1 MAKDVK
7 FNIKLQVDGKDVVV
21 QASTNVKQLANDLGL
36 VHDRV
41 TAADKAFMKWTQS
54 VVAIG
59 AVTNSIQQISDV
71 LNTLTE
77 DSRTFGAAMKA
88 ANTMA
93 GKDAEGFEQLKD
105 QVAELSKTIPMTR
118 DALANGL
125 YQVISN
131 GVPEDNW
138 ISYLEA
144 SSRAAVGGIADVG
157 EVVKV
162 TSTVIKNYG
171 LEWSAA
177 KDIQDKIQL
186 TAKNGVTSFDQLAA
200 ALPSVTG
207 QAAQLGVSFTEMLA
221 VMSTL
226 TGVTGN
232 TSEVAT
238 QLASVLTALTKESS
252 NSQKMAEEMGISFNA
267 ASIKAAG
274 GLRNYLQELDRT
286 VTAYAQKSGQLKESI
301 YSNLFGRAEAL
312 RLVNG
317 LTGEMAAKF
326 DENIAALD
334 NSAGTIDKAFET
346 MSSTGSAT
354 TQMLKNQFAAFTD
367 LIAGIVGG
375 IQPYLNFTSQ
385 MGMTILS
392 VTSLTKAIKGLN
404 IAHTLMIARTKAGG
418 VAMLAFGL
426 RANRAA
432 AFSRV
437 FSAAL
442 KGAAF
447 QATAAKIA
455 IRGLM
460 IATGVTLAL
469 VALTEALSLF
479 NSEADKTD
487 AVTEAMT
494 EAEDAYKSKMAE
506 TQMAVDDDI
515 KKLQEL
521 INAKKDTTD
530 EVRNLNT
537 KYGELLGTYQS
548 GAEWLTT
555 LKNKSD
561 DYCQQLAIE
570 AKTDTIRRKIFE
582 KNADL
587 MVIAEKK
594 RRLEDAGNAKRQ
606 MTVSNNG
613 AESAEITV
621 MTPEYRGV
629 VDEERKL
636 TGELEKL
643 QGQFD
648 LASAAAEKHRQQM
661 QHTKIETQ
669 ETAKEVSYLAMSYS
683 ELETAI
689 EKQKKKIGKYAG
701 ASDKA
706 KADGIDVAAESRKL
720 QQMEARYKQL
730 GKKYHLGSQSDS
742 RKRQIVAD
750 PKTLEQLRTNIEL
763 SKKKLTGQDTDE
775 QRQLQQQIALWQK
788 KADAIDL
795 AQKKAALPASIES
808 QDDAQKTLDYLN
820 TARRLATTKEQI
832 ADIDRQIAAVELKQA
847 EMKRPAD
854 SERIATL
861 QDIDKELNYQRAL
874 RKTAAAENIAQI
886 DATIN
891 RLETLKSYTEHADV
905 ISMDNK
911 ALQTYDQLS
920 IKLSYYRDQLKTAT
934 EEERAQIQ
942 TQIIE
947 LEKLRNKWDATLEAM
962 KKPGPIGTLKTIEDL
977 DNAISYYGQLQKHQ
991 SADEIAATQQVIQAL
1006 ETKKKAMQRPIEL
1019 AGMQKEIDEINA
1031 LSGREFKVKIKGIGF
1046 DALTDKIRE
1055 LKKAL
1060 NDIDNPPTEN
1070 QRKQIEGMIAVYES
1084 WRKKSISSFDT
1095 ARNGWDGIKGIG
1107 NSIQSI
1113 TDALEGNGNAWQ
1125 KTVALIDA
1133 FIGLYDGIQ
1142 AVIGIINLLSAASS
1156 AHAVTKGVEA
1166 GAETT
1171 EATTRE
1177 AATAANIIASTA
1189 QIAANKLETA
1199 SWAELA
1205 AAITFAA
1212 HAYIPFA
1219 GTAIASGMIAAQQA
1233 AIIAAGIPKYEKGAL
1248 AFGPTLGIFGE
1259 YAGASH
1265 NPEVVAPLD
1274 KLRSMI
1280 EPSSG
1285 FSGEVEFVIK
1295 GRRLVGVLNKEDKIN
1310 KRS

>member
-59 AVTNSIQQISDV
+59 AVTNSIQQISGV

-105 QVAELSKTIPMTR
+105 QVAELSKSIPMAR
-118 DALANGL
+118 DELANGL

-138 ISYLEA
+138 IDYLRA

-177 KDIQDKIQL
+177 QDIQDKIQL
-186 TAKNGVTSFDQLAA
+186 TAKNGVTSFEQLAA

-252 NSQKMAEEMGISFNA
+252 KSQKMAEEMGIEFNA

-301 YSNLFGRAEAL
+301 YSKLFGRAEAL

-346 MSSTGSAT
+346 MSSTGAAT
-354 TQMLKNQFAAFTD
+354 TQMLKNQFAAVTD

-375 IQPYLNFTSQ
+375 IQPYLNFTAQ
-385 MGMTILS
+385 LGMTILS

-404 IAHTLMIARTKAGG
+404 IAHALMIARTKAGG

-426 RANRAA
+426 RASRAA

-442 KGAAF
+442 KGVAF
-447 QATAAKIA
+447 QATATKIA

-460 IATGVTLAL
+460 MATGVGVLIAGVTFAVEKLTGAFEDASDAAEDTTEKIDR
-469 VALTEALSLF
+469 VADTAQQAQDAFANKQSEVYSSLMTKYTQLQTAWKALSTAHAKAQWIKDNKKAFEELGLKITNAKDAEDTF
-479 NSEADKTD
+479 VGNTD
-487 AVTEAMT
+487 AVVESFKARAKAAARLAQLTEEYRIQMDLADEIARGDEQYRQENTVQAGEKVRREGEFYPAGHSAEKGMEYVNSGGHWVYT
-494 EAEDAYKSKMAE
+494 DKGAAQHNANIGKNPNMQSSRDALAASQERSKKIEGDIAADAKAATTKVKPTPTKTTNTKGDPNKDKIIEGAKSYADLTHNIGVYKKQLEAADPANKQLITSLRQQIAEAEEAA
-506 TQMAVDDDI
+506 QA
-515 KKLQEL
+515 
-521 INAKKDTTD
+521 AK
-530 EVRNLNT
+530 
-537 KYGELLGTYQS
+537 
-548 GAEWLTT
+548 
-555 LKNKSD
+555 
-561 DYCQQLAIE
+561 
-570 AKTDTIRRKIFE
+570 
-582 KNADL
+582 
-587 MVIAEKK
+587 
-594 RRLEDAGNAKRQ
+594 
-606 MTVSNNG
+606 
-613 AESAEITV
+613 
-621 MTPEYRGV
+621 
-629 VDEERKL
+629 
-636 TGELEKL
+636 
-643 QGQFD
+643 D
-648 LASAAAEKHRQQM
+648 LASGWDLQNPDTLEEIDEAISRQQ
-661 QHTKIETQ
+661 
-669 ETAKEVSYLAMSYS
+669 
-683 ELETAI
+683 
-689 EKQKKKIGKYAG
+689 
-701 ASDKA
+701 
-706 KADGIDVAAESRKL
+706 
-720 QQMEARYKQL
+720 
-730 GKKYHLGSQSDS
+730 
-742 RKRQIVAD
+742 
-750 PKTLEQLRTNIEL
+750 
-763 SKKKLTGQDTDE
+763 
-775 QRQLQQQIALWQK
+775 
-788 KADAIDL
+788 
-795 AQKKAALPASIES
+795 
-808 QDDAQKTLDYLN
+808 
-820 TARRLATTKEQI
+820 
-832 ADIDRQIAAVELKQA
+832 
-847 EMKRPAD
+847 
-854 SERIATL
+854 
-861 QDIDKELNYQRAL
+861 AL
-874 RKTAAAENIAQI
+874 RKKANAENLQGI
-886 DATIN
+886 DAEIK
-891 RLETLKSYTEHADV
+891 RLQGLKAQMERNAKVPTPIEQIHTYEQLDE
-905 ISMDNK
+905 
-911 ALQTYDQLS
+911 ALAIYND
-920 IKLSYYRDQLKTAT
+920 RLKVAT

-947 LEKLRNKWDATLEAM
+947 LEKLRKKWDATLEAM
-962 KKPGPIGTLKTIEDL
+962 KKPGPIGTLKTIEGL
-977 DNAISYYGQLQKHQ
+977 DDAISYYGQLQKHQ

-1006 ETKKKAMQRPIEL
+1006 EAKKKAMQRPIEL

-1031 LSGREFKVKIKGIGF
+1031 LSGREFKVKIKGMGF

-1070 QRKQIEGMIAVYES
+1070 QRKQIEGMIATYEE
-1084 WRKKSISSFDT
+1084 WRRKSISAFDT

-1133 FIGLYDGIQ
+1133 FIGLYEGIQ
-1142 AVIGIINLLSAASS
+1142 AIIGIIDLLSAASA
-1156 AHAVTKGVEA
+1156 AHAATKGVEA

-1171 EATTRE
+1171 EAATRE
-1177 AATAANIIASTA
+1177 AATAANVAASVA

-1205 AAITFAA
+1205 AAMTFAA

-1295 GRRLVGVLNKEDKIN
+1295 GRRLVGVLNKENKIN
-1310 KRS
+1310 KRT

>member
-59 AVTNSIQQISDV
+59 AVTNSIQQISGV

-93 GKDAEGFEQLKD
+93 GKDAEGFAQLKD
-105 QVAELSKTIPMTR
+105 QVAELSKSIPMAR
-118 DALANGL
+118 DELANGL

-138 ISYLEA
+138 IDYLRA

-177 KDIQDKIQL
+177 QDIQDKIQL
-186 TAKNGVTSFDQLAA
+186 TAKNGVTSFEQLAA

-252 NSQKMAEEMGISFNA
+252 KSQKMAEEMGISFNA
-267 ASIKAAG
+267 ASIQAAG

-301 YSNLFGRAEAL
+301 YSKLFGRAEAL

-346 MSSTGSAT
+346 MSSTGAAT
-354 TQMLKNQFAAFTD
+354 TQMLKNQFAAVTD

-375 IQPYLNFTSQ
+375 IQPYLNFTAQ
-385 MGMTILS
+385 LGMTILS

-404 IAHTLMIARTKAGG
+404 IAHALMIARTKAGG

-426 RANRAA
+426 RASRAA
-432 AFSRV
+432 AFARV

-442 KGAAF
+442 KGVAY
-447 QATAAKIA
+447 QATATKIA

-460 IATGVTLAL
+460 MATGVGAL
-469 VALTEALSLF
+469 IAGVTFAVEKLTGAFEDASDAAEDTAEKIDRVADTAQQAQDAFANKQSEVYSSLMTKYAQLQTAWKALSTAHAKAQWIKDNKKAFEELGLKIHSAKDAEDTF
-479 NSEADKTD
+479 VGNTD
-487 AVTEAMT
+487 AVVESFKARAKAAARLAQLTEEYRIQMDLADEIARGDEQYRQENT
-494 EAEDAYKSKMAE
+494 VQAGEPVRKEGEFYPAGHSAEKGMEYVNSGGHWVYTDKGAAQHNANIGKNPNLQSSRDALAASQERSKKIE
-506 TQMAVDDDI
+506 GDI
-515 KKLQEL
+515 AADAKAATTKK
-521 INAKKDTTD
+521 NPTTT
-530 EVRNLNT
+530 NTTNT
-537 KYGELLGTYQS
+537 KGDPNNDKIIE
-548 GAEWLTT
+548 GA
-555 LKNKSD
+555 KS
-561 DYCQQLAIE
+561 Y
-570 AKTDTIRRKIFE
+570 
-582 KNADL
+582 ADL
-587 MVIAEKK
+587 THNI
-594 RRLEDAGNAKRQ
+594 
-606 MTVSNNG
+606 
-613 AESAEITV
+613 
-621 MTPEYRGV
+621 GV
-629 VDEERKL
+629 YK
-636 TGELEKL
+636 
-643 QGQFD
+643 
-648 LASAAAEKHRQQM
+648 
-661 QHTKIETQ
+661 
-669 ETAKEVSYLAMSYS
+669 
-683 ELETAI
+683 
-689 EKQKKKIGKYAG
+689 
-701 ASDKA
+701 
-706 KADGIDVAAESRKL
+706 
-720 QQMEARYKQL
+720 KQL
-730 GKKYHLGSQSDS
+730 EA
-742 RKRQIVAD
+742 AD
-750 PKTLEQLRTNIEL
+750 PANKQLITSLR
-763 SKKKLTGQDTDE
+763 
-775 QRQLQQQIALWQK
+775 QQIAEAEEAAQAAK
-788 KADAIDL
+788 DL
-795 AQKKAALPASIES
+795 ANGWDLQNP
-808 QDDAQKTLDYLN
+808 DTL
-820 TARRLATTKEQI
+820 EE
-832 ADIDRQIAAVELKQA
+832 IDEAISRQQ
-847 EMKRPAD
+847 
-854 SERIATL
+854 
-861 QDIDKELNYQRAL
+861 AL
-874 RKTAAAENIAQI
+874 RKKASAENLQGI
-886 DATIN
+886 DAEIK
-891 RLETLKSYTEHADV
+891 RLQGLKAQMERNAKVPTPIEQIHTYEQLDE
-905 ISMDNK
+905 
-911 ALQTYDQLS
+911 ALAIYND
-920 IKLSYYRDQLKTAT
+920 RLKVAT

-947 LEKLRNKWDATLEAM
+947 LEKLRKKWDATLEAM

-1006 ETKKKAMQRPIEL
+1006 EAKKKAMQRPIEL

-1031 LSGREFKVKIKGIGF
+1031 LSGREFKVKIKGMGF

-1055 LKKAL
+1055 LQKAL

-1070 QRKQIEGMIAVYES
+1070 QRKQIEGMIATYEE
-1084 WRKKSISSFDT
+1084 WRRKSISAFDT

-1125 KTVALIDA
+1125 KTVALVDA
-1133 FIGLYDGIQ
+1133 FIGLYEGIQ

-1171 EATTRE
+1171 EAATRE
-1177 AATAANIIASTA
+1177 AATAANVAASVA

-1205 AAITFAA
+1205 AAMTFAA

-1233 AIIAAGIPKYEKGAL
+1233 MIIAAGIPKYEKGAL

-1295 GRRLVGVLNKEDKIN
+1295 GRRLVGVLNKENKIN
-1310 KRS
+1310 KRT

>member
-59 AVTNSIQQISDV
+59 AVTNSIQQISGV

-93 GKDAEGFEQLKD
+93 GKDAEGFAQLKD
-105 QVAELSKTIPMTR
+105 QVAELSKSIPMAR
-118 DALANGL
+118 DELANGL

-138 ISYLEA
+138 IDYLRA

-177 KDIQDKIQL
+177 QDIQDKIQL
-186 TAKNGVTSFDQLAA
+186 TAKNGVTSFEQLAA

-252 NSQKMAEEMGISFNA
+252 KSQKMAEEMGISFNA
-267 ASIKAAG
+267 ASIQAAG

-301 YSNLFGRAEAL
+301 YSKLFGRAEAL

-346 MSSTGSAT
+346 MSSTGAAT
-354 TQMLKNQFAAFTD
+354 TQMLKNQFAAVTD

-375 IQPYLNFTSQ
+375 IQPYLNFTAQ
-385 MGMTILS
+385 LGMTILS

-404 IAHTLMIARTKAGG
+404 IAHALMIARTKAGG

-426 RANRAA
+426 RASRAA

-442 KGAAF
+442 KGVAF
-447 QATAAKIA
+447 QATATKIA

-460 IATGVTLAL
+460 MATGVGAL
-469 VALTEALSLF
+469 IAGVTFAVEKLTGAFEDASDAAEDTTEKIDRVADTAQQAQDAFANKQSEVYSGLMTKYTQLQTAWKALSTAHAKAQWIKDNKKAFEELGLKIHSAKDAEDTF
-479 NSEADKTD
+479 VGNTD
-487 AVTEAMT
+487 AVVESFKARAKAAARLAQLTEEYRIQMDLADEIARGDEQYRQENTVQAGEEVRREGEFYPAGHSAEKGMEYVNSGGHWVYT
-494 EAEDAYKSKMAE
+494 DKGAAQHNANIGQNPNMQSSRDALAASQERSRKIEGDIAADAKAATAKVKPTPTKTTNTKGDPNKDKIIEGAKSYADLTHNIGVYKKQLEAADPANKQLITSLRQQIAEAEEAA
-506 TQMAVDDDI
+506 QA
-515 KKLQEL
+515 
-521 INAKKDTTD
+521 AK
-530 EVRNLNT
+530 
-537 KYGELLGTYQS
+537 
-548 GAEWLTT
+548 
-555 LKNKSD
+555 
-561 DYCQQLAIE
+561 
-570 AKTDTIRRKIFE
+570 
-582 KNADL
+582 
-587 MVIAEKK
+587 
-594 RRLEDAGNAKRQ
+594 
-606 MTVSNNG
+606 
-613 AESAEITV
+613 
-621 MTPEYRGV
+621 
-629 VDEERKL
+629 
-636 TGELEKL
+636 
-643 QGQFD
+643 D
-648 LASAAAEKHRQQM
+648 LASGWDLQNPDTLEEIDEAISRQQ
-661 QHTKIETQ
+661 
-669 ETAKEVSYLAMSYS
+669 
-683 ELETAI
+683 
-689 EKQKKKIGKYAG
+689 
-701 ASDKA
+701 
-706 KADGIDVAAESRKL
+706 
-720 QQMEARYKQL
+720 
-730 GKKYHLGSQSDS
+730 
-742 RKRQIVAD
+742 
-750 PKTLEQLRTNIEL
+750 
-763 SKKKLTGQDTDE
+763 
-775 QRQLQQQIALWQK
+775 
-788 KADAIDL
+788 
-795 AQKKAALPASIES
+795 
-808 QDDAQKTLDYLN
+808 
-820 TARRLATTKEQI
+820 
-832 ADIDRQIAAVELKQA
+832 
-847 EMKRPAD
+847 
-854 SERIATL
+854 
-861 QDIDKELNYQRAL
+861 AL
-874 RKTAAAENIAQI
+874 RKKANAENLQGI
-886 DATIN
+886 DAEIK
-891 RLETLKSYTEHADV
+891 RLQGLKAQMERNAKVPTPIEQIHTYEQLDE
-905 ISMDNK
+905 
-911 ALQTYDQLS
+911 ALAIYND
-920 IKLSYYRDQLKTAT
+920 RLKVAT

-947 LEKLRNKWDATLEAM
+947 LEKLRKKWDATLEAM

-1006 ETKKKAMQRPIEL
+1006 EAKKKAMQRPIEL

-1031 LSGREFKVKIKGIGF
+1031 LSGREFKVKIKGMGF

-1070 QRKQIEGMIAVYES
+1070 QRKQIEGMIATYEE
-1084 WRKKSISSFDT
+1084 WRRKSISAFDT

-1125 KTVALIDA
+1125 KTVALVDA
-1133 FIGLYDGIQ
+1133 FIGLYEGIQ

-1171 EATTRE
+1171 EAATRE
-1177 AATAANIIASTA
+1177 AATAANVAASVA

-1205 AAITFAA
+1205 AAMTFAA

-1233 AIIAAGIPKYEKGAL
+1233 MIIAAGIPKYEKGAL

-1295 GRRLVGVLNKEDKIN
+1295 GRRLVGVLNKENKIN
-1310 KRS
+1310 KRT

>member
-59 AVTNSIQQISDV
+59 AVTNSIQQISGV

-93 GKDAEGFEQLKD
+93 GKDAEGFAQLKD
-105 QVAELSKTIPMTR
+105 QVAELSKSIPMAR
-118 DALANGL
+118 DELANGL

-138 ISYLEA
+138 IDYLRA

-177 KDIQDKIQL
+177 QDIQDKIQL
-186 TAKNGVTSFDQLAA
+186 TAKNGVTSFEQLAA

-252 NSQKMAEEMGISFNA
+252 KSQKMAEEMGISFNA
-267 ASIKAAG
+267 ASIQAAG

-301 YSNLFGRAEAL
+301 YSKLFGRAEAL

-346 MSSTGSAT
+346 MSSTEAAT
-354 TQMLKNQFAAFTD
+354 TQMLKNQFAAVTD

-375 IQPYLNFTSQ
+375 IQPILNFTAQ
-385 MGMTILS
+385 MGMTLLS
-392 VTSLTKAIKGLN
+392 VTSLTKAFKGLN
-404 IAHTLMIARTKAGG
+404 LQAVILAIRTKAGG

-426 RANRAA
+426 RASRAA

-442 KGAAF
+442 KGVAF
-447 QATAAKIA
+447 QATATKIA

-460 IATGVTLAL
+460 MATGVGAL
-469 VALTEALSLF
+469 IAGVTFAVEKLTGAFEDASDAAEDTTEKIDRVADTAQQAQDAFANKQSEVYSSLMTKYAQLQTAWKALSTAHAKAQWIKDNKKAFEELGLKIT
-479 NSEADKTD
+479 NAKEAEDTFVGNTD
-487 AVTEAMT
+487 AVVESFKARAKAAARLAQLTEEYRIQMDLADEIARGDEQYRQENT
-494 EAEDAYKSKMAE
+494 VQAGEPVRKEGEFYPAGHSAEKGMEYVNSGGHWVYTDKGAAQHNANIGKNPNLQSSRDALAASQERSKKIE
-506 TQMAVDDDI
+506 GDI
-515 KKLQEL
+515 AADAKAATTKK
-521 INAKKDTTD
+521 NPTTTSTT
-530 EVRNLNT
+530 NT
-537 KYGELLGTYQS
+537 KGDPNKDKIIE
-548 GAEWLTT
+548 GA
-555 LKNKSD
+555 KS
-561 DYCQQLAIE
+561 Y
-570 AKTDTIRRKIFE
+570 
-582 KNADL
+582 ADL
-587 MVIAEKK
+587 THNI
-594 RRLEDAGNAKRQ
+594 
-606 MTVSNNG
+606 
-613 AESAEITV
+613 
-621 MTPEYRGV
+621 GV
-629 VDEERKL
+629 YK
-636 TGELEKL
+636 
-643 QGQFD
+643 
-648 LASAAAEKHRQQM
+648 
-661 QHTKIETQ
+661 
-669 ETAKEVSYLAMSYS
+669 
-683 ELETAI
+683 
-689 EKQKKKIGKYAG
+689 
-701 ASDKA
+701 
-706 KADGIDVAAESRKL
+706 
-720 QQMEARYKQL
+720 KQL
-730 GKKYHLGSQSDS
+730 EA
-742 RKRQIVAD
+742 AD
-750 PKTLEQLRTNIEL
+750 PANKQLITSLR
-763 SKKKLTGQDTDE
+763 
-775 QRQLQQQIALWQK
+775 QQIAEAEEAAQAAK
-788 KADAIDL
+788 DL
-795 AQKKAALPASIES
+795 ANGWDLQNP
-808 QDDAQKTLDYLN
+808 DTL
-820 TARRLATTKEQI
+820 EE
-832 ADIDRQIAAVELKQA
+832 IDEAISRQQ
-847 EMKRPAD
+847 
-854 SERIATL
+854 
-861 QDIDKELNYQRAL
+861 AL
-874 RKTAAAENIAQI
+874 RKKANAENLQGI
-886 DATIN
+886 DAEIK
-891 RLETLKSYTEHADV
+891 RLQGLKAQMERNAKVPTPIEQIHTYEQLDE
-905 ISMDNK
+905 
-911 ALQTYDQLS
+911 ALAIYND
-920 IKLSYYRDQLKTAT
+920 RLKVAT

-947 LEKLRNKWDATLEAM
+947 LERLRKKWDATLEAM

-977 DNAISYYGQLQKHQ
+977 DDAISYYGQLQKHQ

-1006 ETKKKAMQRPIEL
+1006 EAKKKAMQRPIEL

-1031 LSGREFKVKIKGIGF
+1031 LSGREFKVKIKGMGF

-1070 QRKQIEGMIAVYES
+1070 QRKQIEGMIATYEE
-1084 WRKKSISSFDT
+1084 WRRKSISAFDT

-1125 KTVALIDA
+1125 KTVALVDA
-1133 FIGLYDGIQ
+1133 FIGLYEGIQ

-1171 EATTRE
+1171 EAATRE
-1177 AATAANIIASTA
+1177 AATAANVVASVA

-1205 AAITFAA
+1205 ASMTFAA

-1219 GTAIASGMIAAQQA
+1219 GTAIATGMIAAQQA
-1233 AIIAAGIPKYEKGAL
+1233 MIIAAGIPKYEKGAL

-1295 GRRLVGVLNKEDKIN
+1295 GRRLVGVLNKENKIN
-1310 KRS
+1310 KRT

>member
-59 AVTNSIQQISDV
+59 AVTNSIQQISGV
-71 LNTLTE
+71 LNTVTE

-93 GKDAEGFEQLKD
+93 GKDAEGFAQLKD
-105 QVAELSKTIPMTR
+105 QVAELSKSIPMAR

-138 ISYLEA
+138 IDYLRA

-177 KDIQDKIQL
+177 QDIQDKIQL
-186 TAKNGVTSFDQLAA
+186 TAKNGVTSFEQLAA

-252 NSQKMAEEMGISFNA
+252 KSQKMAEEMGIEFNA

-301 YSNLFGRAEAL
+301 YSKLFGRAEAL

-346 MSSTGSAT
+346 MSSTGAAT
-354 TQMLKNQFAAFTD
+354 TQMLKNQFAAVTD

-375 IQPYLNFTSQ
+375 IQPYLNFTAQ
-385 MGMTILS
+385 LGMTILS

-404 IAHTLMIARTKAGG
+404 IAHALMIARTKAGG

-426 RANRAA
+426 RASRAA

-442 KGAAF
+442 KGVAF
-447 QATAAKIA
+447 QATATKIA

-460 IATGVTLAL
+460 MATGVGAL
-469 VALTEALSLF
+469 IAGVTFAVEKLTGAFEDASDAAEDTTEKIDRVADTAQQAQDAFANKQSEVYSSLMTKYTQLQTAWKALSTAHAKAQWIKDNKKAFEELGLKITNAKDAEDTF
-479 NSEADKTD
+479 VGNTD
-487 AVTEAMT
+487 AVVESFKARAKAAARLAQLTEEYRIQMDLADEIARGDEQYRQENT
-494 EAEDAYKSKMAE
+494 VQAGEKVRREGEFYPAGHSAEKGMEYVNSGGHWVYTDKGAAQHNANIGKNPNMQSSRDALAASQERSRKIES
-506 TQMAVDDDI
+506 DI
-515 KKLQEL
+515 AAD
-521 INAKKDTTD
+521 AKAATAKVKPTPTRTT
-530 EVRNLNT
+530 NTTNT
-537 KYGELLGTYQS
+537 KGDPNNDKIIE
-548 GAEWLTT
+548 GA
-555 LKNKSD
+555 KS
-561 DYCQQLAIE
+561 Y
-570 AKTDTIRRKIFE
+570 
-582 KNADL
+582 ADL
-587 MVIAEKK
+587 THNI
-594 RRLEDAGNAKRQ
+594 
-606 MTVSNNG
+606 
-613 AESAEITV
+613 
-621 MTPEYRGV
+621 GV
-629 VDEERKL
+629 YK
-636 TGELEKL
+636 
-643 QGQFD
+643 
-648 LASAAAEKHRQQM
+648 
-661 QHTKIETQ
+661 
-669 ETAKEVSYLAMSYS
+669 
-683 ELETAI
+683 
-689 EKQKKKIGKYAG
+689 
-701 ASDKA
+701 
-706 KADGIDVAAESRKL
+706 
-720 QQMEARYKQL
+720 KQL
-730 GKKYHLGSQSDS
+730 EA
-742 RKRQIVAD
+742 AD
-750 PKTLEQLRTNIEL
+750 PANKQLITSLR
-763 SKKKLTGQDTDE
+763 
-775 QRQLQQQIALWQK
+775 QQIAEAEEAAQAAK
-788 KADAIDL
+788 DL
-795 AQKKAALPASIES
+795 ANGWDLQNP
-808 QDDAQKTLDYLN
+808 DTL
-820 TARRLATTKEQI
+820 EE
-832 ADIDRQIAAVELKQA
+832 IDEAISRQQ
-847 EMKRPAD
+847 
-854 SERIATL
+854 
-861 QDIDKELNYQRAL
+861 AL
-874 RKTAAAENIAQI
+874 RKKASAENLQGI
-886 DATIN
+886 DAEIK
-891 RLETLKSYTEHADV
+891 RLQGLKAQMERNAKVPTPIEQIHTYEQLDE
-905 ISMDNK
+905 
-911 ALQTYDQLS
+911 ALAIYND
-920 IKLSYYRDQLKTAT
+920 RLKVAT

-947 LEKLRNKWDATLEAM
+947 LEELRKKWDATLEAM

-1006 ETKKKAMQRPIEL
+1006 EAKKKAMQRPIEL

-1031 LSGREFKVKIKGIGF
+1031 LSGREFKVKIKGMGF

-1055 LKKAL
+1055 LQKAL

-1070 QRKQIEGMIAVYES
+1070 QRKQIEGMIATYEE
-1084 WRKKSISSFDT
+1084 WRRKSISAFDT

-1125 KTVALIDA
+1125 KTVALVDA
-1133 FIGLYDGIQ
+1133 FIGLYEGIQ

-1171 EATTRE
+1171 EAATRE
-1177 AATAANIIASTA
+1177 AATAANVAASVA

-1205 AAITFAA
+1205 AAMTFAA

-1219 GTAIASGMIAAQQA
+1219 GTAIAAGMIATQQA
-1233 AIIAAGIPKYEKGAL
+1233 MILAAGIPKYEKGAL

-1280 EPSSG
+1280 EPSEGGISG
-1285 FSGEVEFVIK
+1285 DVRFVIDGDK
-1295 GRRLVGVLNKEDKIN
+1295 LVGILKRRNN
-1310 KRS
+1310 QSKRS

>member
-59 AVTNSIQQISDV
+59 AVTNSIQQISGV

-93 GKDAEGFEQLKD
+93 GKDADGFEQLKD
-105 QVAELSKTIPMTR
+105 QVAELSKTIPMAR
-118 DALANGL
+118 DELANGL

-138 ISYLEA
+138 IDYLRA

-171 LEWSAA
+171 LEWNAA
-177 KDIQDKIQL
+177 QDIQDKIQL
-186 TAKNGVTSFDQLAA
+186 TAKNGVTSFEQLAA

-252 NSQKMAEEMGISFNA
+252 KSQKMAEEMGISFNA

-274 GLRNYLQELDRT
+274 GLRNYLQELDKT
-286 VTAYAQKSGQLKESI
+286 VTEYAAKSGQLKESI
-301 YSNLFGRAEAL
+301 YSKLFGRAEAL

-317 LTGEMAAKF
+317 LTGEMAQKF

-334 NSAGTIDKAFET
+334 ESAGTIDKAFET
-346 MSSTGSAT
+346 MSSTGAAT
-354 TQMLKNQFAAFTD
+354 TQMLKNQFAAITD
-367 LIAGIVGG
+367 VIAGFVGG
-375 IQPYLNFTSQ
+375 VQPILNFTAQ
-385 MGMTILS
+385 MGMTLLS
-392 VTSLTKAIKGLN
+392 VTSLTKAFKGLN
-404 IAHTLMIARTKAGG
+404 LQAVILAIRTKAGG

-426 RANRAA
+426 RASRAA

-442 KGAAF
+442 KGVAF

-460 IATGVTLAL
+460 MATGVGVLIAGVTFAVEKLTGAFEDASDAAEDTTEKIDR
-469 VALTEALSLF
+469 VADTAQQAQDAFANKQSEVYSSLMTKYTQLQTAWKALSTAHAKAQWIKDNKKAFEELGLKITNAKDAEDTF
-479 NSEADKTD
+479 VGNTD
-487 AVTEAMT
+487 AVVESFKARAKAAARLAQLTEEYRIQMDLADEIARGDEQYRQENT
-494 EAEDAYKSKMAE
+494 VQAGEKVRREGEFYPAGHSAEKGMEYVNSGGHWVYTDKGAAQHNANIGKNPNMQSSRDALAASQERSRKIES
-506 TQMAVDDDI
+506 DI
-515 KKLQEL
+515 AAD
-521 INAKKDTTD
+521 AKAATAKVKPTPTRTT
-530 EVRNLNT
+530 NTTNT
-537 KYGELLGTYQS
+537 KGDPNNDKIIE
-548 GAEWLTT
+548 GA
-555 LKNKSD
+555 KS
-561 DYCQQLAIE
+561 Y
-570 AKTDTIRRKIFE
+570 
-582 KNADL
+582 ADL
-587 MVIAEKK
+587 THNI
-594 RRLEDAGNAKRQ
+594 
-606 MTVSNNG
+606 
-613 AESAEITV
+613 
-621 MTPEYRGV
+621 GV
-629 VDEERKL
+629 YK
-636 TGELEKL
+636 
-643 QGQFD
+643 
-648 LASAAAEKHRQQM
+648 
-661 QHTKIETQ
+661 
-669 ETAKEVSYLAMSYS
+669 
-683 ELETAI
+683 
-689 EKQKKKIGKYAG
+689 
-701 ASDKA
+701 
-706 KADGIDVAAESRKL
+706 
-720 QQMEARYKQL
+720 KQL
-730 GKKYHLGSQSDS
+730 EA
-742 RKRQIVAD
+742 AD
-750 PKTLEQLRTNIEL
+750 PANKQLITSLR
-763 SKKKLTGQDTDE
+763 
-775 QRQLQQQIALWQK
+775 QQIAEAEEAAQAAK
-788 KADAIDL
+788 DL
-795 AQKKAALPASIES
+795 ANGWDLQNP
-808 QDDAQKTLDYLN
+808 DTL
-820 TARRLATTKEQI
+820 EE
-832 ADIDRQIAAVELKQA
+832 IDEAISRQQ
-847 EMKRPAD
+847 
-854 SERIATL
+854 
-861 QDIDKELNYQRAL
+861 AL
-874 RKTAAAENIAQI
+874 RKKASAENLQGI
-886 DATIN
+886 DAEIK
-891 RLETLKSYTEHADV
+891 RLQGLKAQMERNAKVPTPIEQIHTYEQLDE
-905 ISMDNK
+905 
-911 ALQTYDQLS
+911 ALAIYND
-920 IKLSYYRDQLKTAT
+920 RLKVAT

-947 LEKLRNKWDATLEAM
+947 LEKLRKKWDATLEAM

-1006 ETKKKAMQRPIEL
+1006 EAKKKAMQRPIEL

-1031 LSGREFKVKIKGIGF
+1031 LSGREFKVKIKGMGF

-1055 LKKAL
+1055 LQKAL

-1070 QRKQIEGMIAVYES
+1070 QRKQIEGMIATYEE
-1084 WRKKSISSFDT
+1084 WRRKSISAFDT

-1125 KTVALIDA
+1125 KTVALVDA
-1133 FIGLYDGIQ
+1133 FIGLYEGIQ

-1171 EATTRE
+1171 EAATRE
-1177 AATAANIIASTA
+1177 AATAANVAASVA

-1205 AAITFAA
+1205 AAMTFAA

-1219 GTAIASGMIAAQQA
+1219 GTAIAAGMIATQQA
-1233 AIIAAGIPKYEKGAL
+1233 LILAAGIPKYEKGAL

-1280 EPSSG
+1280 EPSEGGISG
-1285 FSGEVEFVIK
+1285 DVRFVIDGDK
-1295 GRRLVGVLNKEDKIN
+1295 LVGILKRRNN
-1310 KRS
+1310 QSKRS

>member
-59 AVTNSIQQISDV
+59 AVTNSIQQISGV

-93 GKDAEGFEQLKD
+93 GKDAEGFAQLKD
-105 QVAELSKTIPMTR
+105 QVAELSKSIPMAR
-118 DALANGL
+118 DELANGL

-138 ISYLEA
+138 IDYLRA

-177 KDIQDKIQL
+177 QDIQDKIQL
-186 TAKNGVTSFDQLAA
+186 TAKNGVTSFEQLAA

-252 NSQKMAEEMGISFNA
+252 KSQKMAEEMGISFNA
-267 ASIKAAG
+267 ASIQAAG

-301 YSNLFGRAEAL
+301 YSKLFGRAEAL

-346 MSSTGSAT
+346 MSSTGAAT
-354 TQMLKNQFAAFTD
+354 TQMLKNQFAAVTD

-375 IQPYLNFTSQ
+375 IQPYLNFTAQ
-385 MGMTILS
+385 LGMTILS

-404 IAHTLMIARTKAGG
+404 IAHALMIARTKAGG

-426 RANRAA
+426 RASRAA

-442 KGAAF
+442 KGVAF
-447 QATAAKIA
+447 QATATKIA

-460 IATGVTLAL
+460 MATGVGAL
-469 VALTEALSLF
+469 IAGVTFAVEKLTGAFEDASDAAEDTTEKIDRVADTAQQAQDAFANKQSEVYSGLMTKYTQLQTAWKALSTAHAKAQWIKDNKKAFEELGLKIHSAKDAEDTF
-479 NSEADKTD
+479 VGNTD
-487 AVTEAMT
+487 AVVESFKARAKAAARLAQLTEEYRIQMDLADEIARGDEQYRQENTVQAGEEVRREGEFYPAGHSAEKGMEYVNSGGHWVYT
-494 EAEDAYKSKMAE
+494 DKGAAQHNANIGKNPNLQSSRDALAASQERSKKIEGGIAADAKAATTKVKPTPTNTTNTKGDPNKDKIIEGAKSYADLTHNIGVYKKQLEAADPANKQLITSLRQQIAEAEEAA
-506 TQMAVDDDI
+506 QA
-515 KKLQEL
+515 
-521 INAKKDTTD
+521 AK
-530 EVRNLNT
+530 
-537 KYGELLGTYQS
+537 
-548 GAEWLTT
+548 
-555 LKNKSD
+555 
-561 DYCQQLAIE
+561 
-570 AKTDTIRRKIFE
+570 
-582 KNADL
+582 
-587 MVIAEKK
+587 
-594 RRLEDAGNAKRQ
+594 
-606 MTVSNNG
+606 
-613 AESAEITV
+613 
-621 MTPEYRGV
+621 
-629 VDEERKL
+629 
-636 TGELEKL
+636 
-643 QGQFD
+643 D
-648 LASAAAEKHRQQM
+648 LASGWDLQNPDTLEEIDEAISRQQ
-661 QHTKIETQ
+661 
-669 ETAKEVSYLAMSYS
+669 
-683 ELETAI
+683 
-689 EKQKKKIGKYAG
+689 
-701 ASDKA
+701 
-706 KADGIDVAAESRKL
+706 
-720 QQMEARYKQL
+720 
-730 GKKYHLGSQSDS
+730 
-742 RKRQIVAD
+742 
-750 PKTLEQLRTNIEL
+750 
-763 SKKKLTGQDTDE
+763 
-775 QRQLQQQIALWQK
+775 
-788 KADAIDL
+788 
-795 AQKKAALPASIES
+795 
-808 QDDAQKTLDYLN
+808 
-820 TARRLATTKEQI
+820 
-832 ADIDRQIAAVELKQA
+832 
-847 EMKRPAD
+847 
-854 SERIATL
+854 
-861 QDIDKELNYQRAL
+861 AL
-874 RKTAAAENIAQI
+874 RKKANAENLQGI
-886 DATIN
+886 DAEIK
-891 RLETLKSYTEHADV
+891 RLQGLKAQMERNAKVPTPIEQIHTYEQLDE
-905 ISMDNK
+905 
-911 ALQTYDQLS
+911 ALAIYND
-920 IKLSYYRDQLKTAT
+920 RLKVAT

-947 LEKLRNKWDATLEAM
+947 LEKLRKKWDATLEAM

-1006 ETKKKAMQRPIEL
+1006 EAKKKAMQRPIEL

-1031 LSGREFKVKIKGIGF
+1031 LSGREFKVKIKGMGF

-1070 QRKQIEGMIAVYES
+1070 QRKQIEGMIATYEE
-1084 WRKKSISSFDT
+1084 WRRKSISAFDT

-1125 KTVALIDA
+1125 KTVALVDA
-1133 FIGLYDGIQ
+1133 FIGLYEGIQ

-1171 EATTRE
+1171 EAATRE
-1177 AATAANIIASTA
+1177 AATAANVAASVA

-1205 AAITFAA
+1205 AAMTFAA

-1233 AIIAAGIPKYEKGAL
+1233 MIIAAGIPKYEKGAL

-1295 GRRLVGVLNKEDKIN
+1295 GRRLVGVLNKENKIN

>member
-59 AVTNSIQQISDV
+59 AVTNSIQQISGV

-93 GKDAEGFEQLKD
+93 GKDAEGFAQLKD
-105 QVAELSKTIPMTR
+105 QVAELSKSIPMAR
-118 DALANGL
+118 DELANGL

-138 ISYLEA
+138 IDYLRA

-177 KDIQDKIQL
+177 QDIQDKIQL
-186 TAKNGVTSFDQLAA
+186 TAKNGVTSFEQLAA

-252 NSQKMAEEMGISFNA
+252 KSQKMAEEMGIEFNA

-301 YSNLFGRAEAL
+301 YSKLFGRAEAL

-346 MSSTGSAT
+346 MSSTGAAT
-354 TQMLKNQFAAFTD
+354 TQMLKNQFAAVTD

-375 IQPYLNFTSQ
+375 IQPYLNFTAQ
-385 MGMTILS
+385 LGMTILS

-404 IAHTLMIARTKAGG
+404 IAHALMIARTKAGG

-426 RANRAA
+426 RASRAA

-442 KGAAF
+442 KGVAF
-447 QATAAKIA
+447 QATATKIA

-460 IATGVTLAL
+460 MATGVGAL
-469 VALTEALSLF
+469 IAGVTFAVEKLTGAFEDASDAAEDTTEKIDRVADTAQQAQDAFANKQSEVYSSLMTKYTQLQTAWKALSTAHAKAQWIKDNKKAFEELGLKITNAKDAEDTF
-479 NSEADKTD
+479 VGNTD
-487 AVTEAMT
+487 AVVESFKARAKAAARLAQLTEEYRIQMDLADEIARGDEQYRQENT
-494 EAEDAYKSKMAE
+494 VQAGEKVRREGEFYPAGHSAEKGMEYVNSGGHWVYTDKGAAQHNANIGKNPNMQSSRDALAASQERSRKIES
-506 TQMAVDDDI
+506 DI
-515 KKLQEL
+515 AAD
-521 INAKKDTTD
+521 AKAATAKVKPTPTRTT
-530 EVRNLNT
+530 NTTNT
-537 KYGELLGTYQS
+537 KGDPNNDKIIE
-548 GAEWLTT
+548 GA
-555 LKNKSD
+555 KS
-561 DYCQQLAIE
+561 Y
-570 AKTDTIRRKIFE
+570 
-582 KNADL
+582 ADL
-587 MVIAEKK
+587 THNI
-594 RRLEDAGNAKRQ
+594 
-606 MTVSNNG
+606 
-613 AESAEITV
+613 
-621 MTPEYRGV
+621 GV
-629 VDEERKL
+629 YK
-636 TGELEKL
+636 
-643 QGQFD
+643 
-648 LASAAAEKHRQQM
+648 
-661 QHTKIETQ
+661 
-669 ETAKEVSYLAMSYS
+669 
-683 ELETAI
+683 
-689 EKQKKKIGKYAG
+689 
-701 ASDKA
+701 
-706 KADGIDVAAESRKL
+706 
-720 QQMEARYKQL
+720 KQL
-730 GKKYHLGSQSDS
+730 EA
-742 RKRQIVAD
+742 AD
-750 PKTLEQLRTNIEL
+750 PANKQLITSLR
-763 SKKKLTGQDTDE
+763 
-775 QRQLQQQIALWQK
+775 QQIAEAEEAAQAAK
-788 KADAIDL
+788 DL
-795 AQKKAALPASIES
+795 ANGWDLQNP
-808 QDDAQKTLDYLN
+808 DTL
-820 TARRLATTKEQI
+820 EE
-832 ADIDRQIAAVELKQA
+832 IDEAISRQQ
-847 EMKRPAD
+847 
-854 SERIATL
+854 
-861 QDIDKELNYQRAL
+861 AL
-874 RKTAAAENIAQI
+874 RKKASAENLQGI
-886 DATIN
+886 DAEIK
-891 RLETLKSYTEHADV
+891 RLQGLKAQMERNAKVPTPIEQIHTYEQLDE
-905 ISMDNK
+905 
-911 ALQTYDQLS
+911 ALAIYND
-920 IKLSYYRDQLKTAT
+920 RLKVAT

-947 LEKLRNKWDATLEAM
+947 LEKLRKKWDATLEAM

-991 SADEIAATQQVIQAL
+991 SADEIAATQKVIQAL
-1006 ETKKKAMQRPIEL
+1006 EAKKKAMQRPIEL

-1031 LSGREFKVKIKGIGF
+1031 LSGREFKVKIKGMGF

-1055 LKKAL
+1055 LQKAL

-1070 QRKQIEGMIAVYES
+1070 QRKQIEGMIATYEE
-1084 WRKKSISSFDT
+1084 WRRKSISAFDT

-1125 KTVALIDA
+1125 KTVALVDA
-1133 FIGLYDGIQ
+1133 FIGLYEGIQ

-1171 EATTRE
+1171 EAATRE
-1177 AATAANIIASTA
+1177 AATAANVAASVA

-1205 AAITFAA
+1205 AAMTFAA

-1219 GTAIASGMIAAQQA
+1219 GTAIAAGMIATQQA
-1233 AIIAAGIPKYEKGAL
+1233 LILAAGIPKYEKGAL

-1280 EPSSG
+1280 EPSEGGISG
-1285 FSGEVEFVIK
+1285 DVRFVIDGDK
-1295 GRRLVGVLNKEDKIN
+1295 LVGILKRRNN
-1310 KRS
+1310 QSKRS

>member
-59 AVTNSIQQISDV
+59 AVTNSIQQISGV

-105 QVAELSKTIPMTR
+105 QVAELSKSIPMAR
-118 DALANGL
+118 DELANGL

-138 ISYLEA
+138 IDYLRA

-177 KDIQDKIQL
+177 QDIQDKIQL
-186 TAKNGVTSFDQLAA
+186 TAKNGVTSFEQLAA

-252 NSQKMAEEMGISFNA
+252 KSQKMAEEMGISFNA
-267 ASIKAAG
+267 ASIQAAG

-301 YSNLFGRAEAL
+301 YSKLFGRAEAL

-326 DENIAALD
+326 DENITALD

-346 MSSTGSAT
+346 MSSTGAAT
-354 TQMLKNQFAAFTD
+354 TQMLKNQFAAVTD

-375 IQPYLNFTSQ
+375 IQPYLNFTAQ
-385 MGMTILS
+385 LGMTILS

-404 IAHTLMIARTKAGG
+404 IAHALMIARTKAGG

-426 RANRAA
+426 RASRAA

-442 KGAAF
+442 KGVAF

-460 IATGVTLAL
+460 MATGVGVLIAGVTFAVEKLTGAFEDASDAAEDTTEKIDR
-469 VALTEALSLF
+469 VADTAQQAQDAFANKQSEVYSSLMTKYTQLQTAWKALSTAHAKAQWIKDNKKAFEELGLKITNAKDAEDTF
-479 NSEADKTD
+479 VGNTD
-487 AVTEAMT
+487 AVVESFKARAKAAARLAQLTEEYRIQMDLADEIARGDEQYRQENT
-494 EAEDAYKSKMAE
+494 VQAGEPVRKEGEFYPAGHSAEKGMEYVNSGGHWVYTDKGAAQHNANIGKNPNLQSSRDALAASQKRSRKIE
-506 TQMAVDDDI
+506 SDI
-515 KKLQEL
+515 AAD
-521 INAKKDTTD
+521 AKAATAKVKPTPTRTT
-530 EVRNLNT
+530 NTTNT
-537 KYGELLGTYQS
+537 KGDPNNDKIIE
-548 GAEWLTT
+548 GA
-555 LKNKSD
+555 KS
-561 DYCQQLAIE
+561 Y
-570 AKTDTIRRKIFE
+570 
-582 KNADL
+582 ADL
-587 MVIAEKK
+587 THNI
-594 RRLEDAGNAKRQ
+594 
-606 MTVSNNG
+606 
-613 AESAEITV
+613 
-621 MTPEYRGV
+621 GV
-629 VDEERKL
+629 YK
-636 TGELEKL
+636 
-643 QGQFD
+643 
-648 LASAAAEKHRQQM
+648 
-661 QHTKIETQ
+661 
-669 ETAKEVSYLAMSYS
+669 
-683 ELETAI
+683 
-689 EKQKKKIGKYAG
+689 
-701 ASDKA
+701 
-706 KADGIDVAAESRKL
+706 
-720 QQMEARYKQL
+720 KQL
-730 GKKYHLGSQSDS
+730 EA
-742 RKRQIVAD
+742 AD
-750 PKTLEQLRTNIEL
+750 PANKQLITSLR
-763 SKKKLTGQDTDE
+763 
-775 QRQLQQQIALWQK
+775 QQIAEAEEAAQAAK
-788 KADAIDL
+788 DL
-795 AQKKAALPASIES
+795 ANGWDLQNP
-808 QDDAQKTLDYLN
+808 DTL
-820 TARRLATTKEQI
+820 EE
-832 ADIDRQIAAVELKQA
+832 IDEAISRQQ
-847 EMKRPAD
+847 
-854 SERIATL
+854 
-861 QDIDKELNYQRAL
+861 AL
-874 RKTAAAENIAQI
+874 RKKASAENLQGI
-886 DATIN
+886 DAEIK
-891 RLETLKSYTEHADV
+891 RLQGLKAQMERNAKVPTPIEQIHTYEQLDE
-905 ISMDNK
+905 
-911 ALQTYDQLS
+911 ALAIYND
-920 IKLSYYRDQLKTAT
+920 RLKVAT

-947 LEKLRNKWDATLEAM
+947 LERLRKKWDATLEAM

-1006 ETKKKAMQRPIEL
+1006 EAKKKAMQRPIEL

-1031 LSGREFKVKIKGIGF
+1031 LSGREFKVKIKGMGF

-1070 QRKQIEGMIAVYES
+1070 QRKQIEGMIVTYEE
-1084 WRKKSISSFDT
+1084 WRRKSISAFDT

-1133 FIGLYDGIQ
+1133 FIGLYEGIQ

-1171 EATTRE
+1171 EAATRE
-1177 AATAANIIASTA
+1177 AATAANVAASVA

-1205 AAITFAA
+1205 AAMTFAA

-1233 AIIAAGIPKYEKGAL
+1233 MIIAAGIPKYEKGAL

-1285 FSGEVEFVIK
+1285 FSGKVEFVIK
-1295 GRRLVGVLNKEDKIN
+1295 GRRLVGVLNKENKIN
-1310 KRS
+1310 KRT

>member
-59 AVTNSIQQISDV
+59 AVTNSIQQISGV

-93 GKDAEGFEQLKD
+93 GKDAEGFAQLKD
-105 QVAELSKTIPMTR
+105 QVAELSKSIPMAR
-118 DALANGL
+118 DELANGL

-138 ISYLEA
+138 IDYLRA

-177 KDIQDKIQL
+177 QDIQDKIQL
-186 TAKNGVTSFDQLAA
+186 TAKNGVTSFEQLAA

-252 NSQKMAEEMGISFNA
+252 KSQKMAEEMGIEFNA

-301 YSNLFGRAEAL
+301 YSKLFGRAEAL

-346 MSSTGSAT
+346 MSSTGAAT
-354 TQMLKNQFAAFTD
+354 TQMLKNQFAAVTD

-375 IQPYLNFTSQ
+375 IQPYLNFTAQ
-385 MGMTILS
+385 LGMTILS
-392 VTSLTKAIKGLN
+392 VTSLTKAIKGFN
-404 IAHTLMIARTKAGG
+404 IAHALMIARTKAGG

-426 RANRAA
+426 RASRAA

-442 KGAAF
+442 KGVAF

-460 IATGVTLAL
+460 MATGVGVLIAGVTFAVEKLTGAFEDASDAAEDTTEKIDR
-469 VALTEALSLF
+469 VADTAQQAQDAFANKQSEVYSSLMTKYTQLQTAWKALSTAHAKAQWIKDNKKAFEELGLKITNAKDAEDTF
-479 NSEADKTD
+479 VGNTD
-487 AVTEAMT
+487 AVVESFKARAKAAARLAQLTEEYRIQMDLADEIARGDEQYRQENT
-494 EAEDAYKSKMAE
+494 VQAGEKVRREGEFYPAGHSAEKGMEYVNSGGHWVYTDKGAAQHNANIGKNPNMQSSRDALAASQERSRKIES
-506 TQMAVDDDI
+506 DI
-515 KKLQEL
+515 AAD
-521 INAKKDTTD
+521 AKAATAKVKPTPTRTT
-530 EVRNLNT
+530 NTTNT
-537 KYGELLGTYQS
+537 KGDPNNDKIIE
-548 GAEWLTT
+548 GA
-555 LKNKSD
+555 KS
-561 DYCQQLAIE
+561 Y
-570 AKTDTIRRKIFE
+570 
-582 KNADL
+582 ADL
-587 MVIAEKK
+587 THNI
-594 RRLEDAGNAKRQ
+594 
-606 MTVSNNG
+606 
-613 AESAEITV
+613 
-621 MTPEYRGV
+621 GV
-629 VDEERKL
+629 YK
-636 TGELEKL
+636 
-643 QGQFD
+643 
-648 LASAAAEKHRQQM
+648 
-661 QHTKIETQ
+661 
-669 ETAKEVSYLAMSYS
+669 
-683 ELETAI
+683 
-689 EKQKKKIGKYAG
+689 
-701 ASDKA
+701 
-706 KADGIDVAAESRKL
+706 
-720 QQMEARYKQL
+720 KQL
-730 GKKYHLGSQSDS
+730 EA
-742 RKRQIVAD
+742 AD
-750 PKTLEQLRTNIEL
+750 PANKQLITSLR
-763 SKKKLTGQDTDE
+763 
-775 QRQLQQQIALWQK
+775 QQIAEAEEAAQAAK
-788 KADAIDL
+788 DL
-795 AQKKAALPASIES
+795 ANGWDLQNP
-808 QDDAQKTLDYLN
+808 DTL
-820 TARRLATTKEQI
+820 EE
-832 ADIDRQIAAVELKQA
+832 IDEAISRQQ
-847 EMKRPAD
+847 
-854 SERIATL
+854 
-861 QDIDKELNYQRAL
+861 AL
-874 RKTAAAENIAQI
+874 RKKASAENLQGI
-886 DATIN
+886 DAEIK
-891 RLETLKSYTEHADV
+891 RLQGLKAQMERNAKVPTPIEQIHTYEQLDE
-905 ISMDNK
+905 
-911 ALQTYDQLS
+911 ALAIYND
-920 IKLSYYRDQLKTAT
+920 RLKVAT

-947 LEKLRNKWDATLEAM
+947 LEKLRKKWDATLEAM

-1006 ETKKKAMQRPIEL
+1006 EAKKKAMQRPIEL

-1031 LSGREFKVKIKGIGF
+1031 LSGREFKVKIKGMGF

-1070 QRKQIEGMIAVYES
+1070 QRKQIEGMIATYEE
-1084 WRKKSISSFDT
+1084 WRRKSISAFDT

-1133 FIGLYDGIQ
+1133 FIGLYEGIQ

-1171 EATTRE
+1171 EAATRE
-1177 AATAANIIASTA
+1177 AATAANVAASVA

-1205 AAITFAA
+1205 AAMTFAA

-1233 AIIAAGIPKYEKGAL
+1233 MIIAAGIPKYEKGAL

-1285 FSGEVEFVIK
+1285 FSGEVEFIIK
-1295 GRRLVGVLNKEDKIN
+1295 GRRLVGVLNKENKIN

>member
-59 AVTNSIQQISDV
+59 AVTNSIQQISGV

-105 QVAELSKTIPMTR
+105 QVAELSKSIPMAR
-118 DALANGL
+118 DELANGL

-138 ISYLEA
+138 IDYLRA

-177 KDIQDKIQL
+177 QDIQDKIQL
-186 TAKNGVTSFDQLAA
+186 TAKNGVTSFEQLAA

-252 NSQKMAEEMGISFNA
+252 KSQKMAEEMGIEFNA

-301 YSNLFGRAEAL
+301 YSKLFGRAEAL

-326 DENIAALD
+326 DENITALD

-346 MSSTGSAT
+346 MSSTGAAT
-354 TQMLKNQFAAFTD
+354 TQMLKNQFAAITD
-367 LIAGIVGG
+367 VIAGFVGG
-375 IQPYLNFTSQ
+375 VQPILNFTAQ

-392 VTSLTKAIKGLN
+392 VTSLTKAFKGLN
-404 IAHTLMIARTKAGG
+404 LQAVILAIRTKAGG

-426 RANRAA
+426 RASRAA
-432 AFSRV
+432 AFARV

-442 KGAAF
+442 KGVAY
-447 QATAAKIA
+447 QATATKIA

-460 IATGVTLAL
+460 MATGVGAL
-469 VALTEALSLF
+469 IAGVTFAVEKLTGAFEDASDAAEDTAEKIDRVADTAQQAQDAFANKQSEVYSSLMTKYTQLQTAWKALSTAHAKAQWIKDNKKAFEELGLKITNAKDAEDTF
-479 NSEADKTD
+479 VGNTD
-487 AVTEAMT
+487 AVVESFKARAKAAARLAQLTEEYRIQMDLADEIARGDEQYRQENT
-494 EAEDAYKSKMAE
+494 VQAGEKVRREGEFYPAGHSAEKGMEYVNSGGHWVYTDKGAAQHNANIGKNPNMQSSRDALAASQERSRKIES
-506 TQMAVDDDI
+506 DI
-515 KKLQEL
+515 AAD
-521 INAKKDTTD
+521 AKAATAKVKPTPTRTT
-530 EVRNLNT
+530 NTTNT
-537 KYGELLGTYQS
+537 KGDPNNDKIIE
-548 GAEWLTT
+548 GA
-555 LKNKSD
+555 KS
-561 DYCQQLAIE
+561 Y
-570 AKTDTIRRKIFE
+570 
-582 KNADL
+582 ADL
-587 MVIAEKK
+587 THNI
-594 RRLEDAGNAKRQ
+594 
-606 MTVSNNG
+606 
-613 AESAEITV
+613 
-621 MTPEYRGV
+621 GV
-629 VDEERKL
+629 YK
-636 TGELEKL
+636 
-643 QGQFD
+643 
-648 LASAAAEKHRQQM
+648 
-661 QHTKIETQ
+661 
-669 ETAKEVSYLAMSYS
+669 
-683 ELETAI
+683 
-689 EKQKKKIGKYAG
+689 
-701 ASDKA
+701 
-706 KADGIDVAAESRKL
+706 
-720 QQMEARYKQL
+720 KQL
-730 GKKYHLGSQSDS
+730 EA
-742 RKRQIVAD
+742 AD
-750 PKTLEQLRTNIEL
+750 PANKQLITSLR
-763 SKKKLTGQDTDE
+763 
-775 QRQLQQQIALWQK
+775 QQIAEAEEAAQAAK
-788 KADAIDL
+788 DL
-795 AQKKAALPASIES
+795 ANGWDLQNP
-808 QDDAQKTLDYLN
+808 DTL
-820 TARRLATTKEQI
+820 EE
-832 ADIDRQIAAVELKQA
+832 IDEAISRQQ
-847 EMKRPAD
+847 
-854 SERIATL
+854 
-861 QDIDKELNYQRAL
+861 AL
-874 RKTAAAENIAQI
+874 RKKASAENLQGI
-886 DATIN
+886 DAEIK
-891 RLETLKSYTEHADV
+891 RLQGLKAQMERNAKVPTPIEQIHTYEQLDE
-905 ISMDNK
+905 
-911 ALQTYDQLS
+911 ALAIYND
-920 IKLSYYRDQLKTAT
+920 RLKVAT

-947 LEKLRNKWDATLEAM
+947 LEKLRKKWDATLEAM

-1006 ETKKKAMQRPIEL
+1006 EAKKKAMQRPIEL

-1031 LSGREFKVKIKGIGF
+1031 LSGREFKVKIKGMGF

-1070 QRKQIEGMIAVYES
+1070 QRKQIEGMIATYEE
-1084 WRKKSISSFDT
+1084 WRRKSISAFDT

-1125 KTVALIDA
+1125 KTVALVDA
-1133 FIGLYDGIQ
+1133 FIGLYEGIQ

-1171 EATTRE
+1171 EAATRE
-1177 AATAANIIASTA
+1177 AATAANVAASVA

-1205 AAITFAA
+1205 AAMTFAA

-1219 GTAIASGMIAAQQA
+1219 GTAIAAGMIATQQA
-1233 AIIAAGIPKYEKGAL
+1233 LILAAGIPKYEKGAL

-1280 EPSSG
+1280 EPSEGGISG
-1285 FSGEVEFVIK
+1285 DVRFVIDGDK
-1295 GRRLVGVLNKEDKIN
+1295 LVGILKRRNN
-1310 KRS
+1310 QSKRS

>member
-59 AVTNSIQQISDV
+59 AVTNSIQQISGV

-93 GKDAEGFEQLKD
+93 GKDAEGFVQLKD
-105 QVAELSKTIPMTR
+105 QVAELSKSIPMAR
-118 DALANGL
+118 DELANGL

-138 ISYLEA
+138 IDYLRA

-177 KDIQDKIQL
+177 QDIQDKIQL
-186 TAKNGVTSFDQLAA
+186 TAKNGVTSFEQLAA

-252 NSQKMAEEMGISFNA
+252 KSQKMAEEMGIEFNA

-301 YSNLFGRAEAL
+301 YSKLFGRAEAL

-346 MSSTGSAT
+346 MSSTGAAT
-354 TQMLKNQFAAFTD
+354 TQMLKNQFAAVTD

-375 IQPYLNFTSQ
+375 IQPYLNFTAQ
-385 MGMTILS
+385 LGMTILS

-404 IAHTLMIARTKAGG
+404 IAHALMIARTKAGG

-426 RANRAA
+426 RASRAA

-442 KGAAF
+442 KGVAF
-447 QATAAKIA
+447 QATATKIA

-460 IATGVTLAL
+460 MATGVGVLIAGVTFAVEKLTGAFEDASDAAEDTTEKIDR
-469 VALTEALSLF
+469 VADTAQQAQDAFANKQSEVYSSLMTKYTQLQTAWKALSTAHAKAQWIKDNKKAFEELGLKITNAKDAEDTF
-479 NSEADKTD
+479 VGNTD
-487 AVTEAMT
+487 AVVESFKARAKAAARLAQLTEEYRIQMDLADEIARGDEQYRQENT
-494 EAEDAYKSKMAE
+494 VQAGEKVRREGEFYPAGHSAEKGMEYVNSGGHWVYTDKGAAQHNANIGKNPNMQSSRDALAASQERSRKIES
-506 TQMAVDDDI
+506 DI
-515 KKLQEL
+515 AAD
-521 INAKKDTTD
+521 AKAATAKVKPTPTRTT
-530 EVRNLNT
+530 NTTNT
-537 KYGELLGTYQS
+537 KGDPNNDKIIE
-548 GAEWLTT
+548 GA
-555 LKNKSD
+555 KS
-561 DYCQQLAIE
+561 Y
-570 AKTDTIRRKIFE
+570 
-582 KNADL
+582 ADL
-587 MVIAEKK
+587 THNI
-594 RRLEDAGNAKRQ
+594 
-606 MTVSNNG
+606 
-613 AESAEITV
+613 
-621 MTPEYRGV
+621 GV
-629 VDEERKL
+629 YK
-636 TGELEKL
+636 
-643 QGQFD
+643 
-648 LASAAAEKHRQQM
+648 
-661 QHTKIETQ
+661 
-669 ETAKEVSYLAMSYS
+669 
-683 ELETAI
+683 
-689 EKQKKKIGKYAG
+689 
-701 ASDKA
+701 
-706 KADGIDVAAESRKL
+706 
-720 QQMEARYKQL
+720 KQL
-730 GKKYHLGSQSDS
+730 EA
-742 RKRQIVAD
+742 AD
-750 PKTLEQLRTNIEL
+750 PANKQLITSLR
-763 SKKKLTGQDTDE
+763 
-775 QRQLQQQIALWQK
+775 QQIA
-788 KADAIDL
+788 DAEEAAQAAKDL
-795 AQKKAALPASIES
+795 ANGWDLQNP
-808 QDDAQKTLDYLN
+808 DTL
-820 TARRLATTKEQI
+820 EE
-832 ADIDRQIAAVELKQA
+832 IDEAISRQQ
-847 EMKRPAD
+847 
-854 SERIATL
+854 
-861 QDIDKELNYQRAL
+861 AL
-874 RKTAAAENIAQI
+874 RKKASAENLQGI
-886 DATIN
+886 DAEIK
-891 RLETLKSYTEHADV
+891 RLQGLKAQMERNAKVPTPIEQIHTYEQLDE
-905 ISMDNK
+905 
-911 ALQTYDQLS
+911 ALAIYND
-920 IKLSYYRDQLKTAT
+920 RLKVAT

-947 LEKLRNKWDATLEAM
+947 LEKLRKKWDATLEAM

-1006 ETKKKAMQRPIEL
+1006 EAKKKAMQRPIEL

-1031 LSGREFKVKIKGIGF
+1031 LSGREFKVKIKGMGF

-1055 LKKAL
+1055 LQKAL

-1070 QRKQIEGMIAVYES
+1070 QRKQIEGMIATYEE
-1084 WRKKSISSFDT
+1084 WRRKSISAFDT

-1125 KTVALIDA
+1125 KTVALVDA
-1133 FIGLYDGIQ
+1133 FIGLYEGIQ

-1171 EATTRE
+1171 EAATRE
-1177 AATAANIIASTA
+1177 AATAANVAASVA

-1205 AAITFAA
+1205 AAMTFAA

-1219 GTAIASGMIAAQQA
+1219 GTAIAAGMIATQQA
-1233 AIIAAGIPKYEKGAL
+1233 LILAAGIPKYEKGAL

-1280 EPSSG
+1280 EPSEGGISG
-1285 FSGEVEFVIK
+1285 DVRFVIDGDK
-1295 GRRLVGVLNKEDKIN
+1295 LVGILKRRNN
-1310 KRS
+1310 QSKRS

>member
-59 AVTNSIQQISDV
+59 AVTNSIQQISGV

-93 GKDAEGFEQLKD
+93 GKDAEGFAQLKD
-105 QVAELSKTIPMTR
+105 QVAELSKSIPMAR
-118 DALANGL
+118 DELANGL

-138 ISYLEA
+138 IDYLRA

-177 KDIQDKIQL
+177 QDIQDKIQL
-186 TAKNGVTSFDQLAA
+186 TAKNGVTSFEQLAA

-252 NSQKMAEEMGISFNA
+252 KSQKMAEEMGISFNA
-267 ASIKAAG
+267 ASIQAAG

-301 YSNLFGRAEAL
+301 YSKLFGRAEAL

-346 MSSTGSAT
+346 MSSTGAAT
-354 TQMLKNQFAAFTD
+354 TQMLKNQFAAVTD

-375 IQPYLNFTSQ
+375 IQPYLNFTAQ
-385 MGMTILS
+385 LGMTILS

-404 IAHTLMIARTKAGG
+404 IAHALMIARTKAGG

-426 RANRAA
+426 RASRAA
-432 AFSRV
+432 AFARV

-442 KGAAF
+442 KGVAY
-447 QATAAKIA
+447 QATATKIA

-460 IATGVTLAL
+460 MATGVGAL
-469 VALTEALSLF
+469 IAGVTFAVEKLTGAFEDASDAAEDTAEKIDRVADTAQQAQDAFANKQSEVYSSLMTKYAQLQTAWKALSTAHAKAQWIKDNKKAFEELGLKIT
-479 NSEADKTD
+479 NAKEAEDTFVGNTD
-487 AVTEAMT
+487 AVVESFKARAKAAARLAQLTEEYRIQMDLADEIARGDEQYRQENT
-494 EAEDAYKSKMAE
+494 VQAGEPVRKEGEFYPAGHSAEKGMEYVNSGGHWVYTDKGAAKHNANIGQNPNMQSRRNALAASQKRSKKIEGDIAADAKA
-506 TQMAVDDDI
+506 A
-515 KKLQEL
+515 
-521 INAKKDTTD
+521 TTK
-530 EVRNLNT
+530 VKPTPTNTTNT
-537 KYGELLGTYQS
+537 KGDPNKDKIIE
-548 GAEWLTT
+548 GA
-555 LKNKSD
+555 KS
-561 DYCQQLAIE
+561 Y
-570 AKTDTIRRKIFE
+570 
-582 KNADL
+582 ADL
-587 MVIAEKK
+587 THNI
-594 RRLEDAGNAKRQ
+594 
-606 MTVSNNG
+606 
-613 AESAEITV
+613 
-621 MTPEYRGV
+621 GV
-629 VDEERKL
+629 YK
-636 TGELEKL
+636 
-643 QGQFD
+643 
-648 LASAAAEKHRQQM
+648 
-661 QHTKIETQ
+661 
-669 ETAKEVSYLAMSYS
+669 
-683 ELETAI
+683 
-689 EKQKKKIGKYAG
+689 
-701 ASDKA
+701 
-706 KADGIDVAAESRKL
+706 
-720 QQMEARYKQL
+720 KQL
-730 GKKYHLGSQSDS
+730 EA
-742 RKRQIVAD
+742 AD
-750 PKTLEQLRTNIEL
+750 PANKQLITSLR
-763 SKKKLTGQDTDE
+763 
-775 QRQLQQQIALWQK
+775 QQIAETEEAAQAAK
-788 KADAIDL
+788 DL
-795 AQKKAALPASIES
+795 ANGWDLQNP
-808 QDDAQKTLDYLN
+808 DTL
-820 TARRLATTKEQI
+820 EE
-832 ADIDRQIAAVELKQA
+832 IDEAISRQQ
-847 EMKRPAD
+847 
-854 SERIATL
+854 
-861 QDIDKELNYQRAL
+861 AL
-874 RKTAAAENIAQI
+874 RKKANAENLQGI
-886 DATIN
+886 DAEIR
-891 RLETLKSYTEHADV
+891 RLQGLKAQMERNAKVPTPIEQIRTYEQLDE
-905 ISMDNK
+905 
-911 ALQTYDQLS
+911 ALAIYND
-920 IKLSYYRDQLKTAT
+920 RLKVAT

-947 LEKLRNKWDATLEAM
+947 LERLRKKWDATLEAM

-977 DNAISYYGQLQKHQ
+977 DDAISYYGQLQKHQ

-1006 ETKKKAMQRPIEL
+1006 EAKKKAMQRPIEL

-1031 LSGREFKVKIKGIGF
+1031 LSGREFKVKIKGMGF

-1070 QRKQIEGMIAVYES
+1070 QRKQIEGMIATYEE
-1084 WRKKSISSFDT
+1084 WRRKSISAFDT
-1095 ARNGWDGIKGIG
+1095 VRNGWDGIKGIG

-1133 FIGLYDGIQ
+1133 FIGLYEGIQ

-1171 EATTRE
+1171 EAATRE
-1177 AATAANIIASTA
+1177 AATAANVAASVA

-1205 AAITFAA
+1205 AAMTFAA

-1233 AIIAAGIPKYEKGAL
+1233 MIIAAGIPKYEKGAL

-1295 GRRLVGVLNKEDKIN
+1295 GRRLVGVLNKENKIN
-1310 KRS
+1310 KRT

>member
-59 AVTNSIQQISDV
+59 AVTNSIQQISGV

-93 GKDAEGFEQLKD
+93 GKDAEGFAQLKD
-105 QVAELSKTIPMTR
+105 QVAELSKSIPMAR
-118 DALANGL
+118 DELANGL

-138 ISYLEA
+138 IDYLRA

-177 KDIQDKIQL
+177 QDIQDKIQL
-186 TAKNGVTSFDQLAA
+186 TAKNGVTSFEQLAA

-252 NSQKMAEEMGISFNA
+252 KSQKMAEEMGISFNA
-267 ASIKAAG
+267 ASIQAAG

-301 YSNLFGRAEAL
+301 YSKLFGRAEAL

-346 MSSTGSAT
+346 MSSTGEAT
-354 TQMLKNQFAAFTD
+354 TQMLKNQFAAVTD

-375 IQPYLNFTSQ
+375 IQPYLNFTAQ
-385 MGMTILS
+385 LGMTILS

-404 IAHTLMIARTKAGG
+404 IAHALMIARTKAGG

-426 RANRAA
+426 RASRAA
-432 AFSRV
+432 AFARV

-442 KGAAF
+442 KGVAY
-447 QATAAKIA
+447 QATATKIA

-460 IATGVTLAL
+460 MATGVGAL
-469 VALTEALSLF
+469 IAGVTFAVEKLTGAFEDASDAAEDTAEKIDRVADTAQQAQDAFANKQSEVYSSLMTKYAQLQTAWKALSTAHAKAQWIKDNKKAFEELGLKIT
-479 NSEADKTD
+479 NAKEAEDTFVGNTD
-487 AVTEAMT
+487 AVVESFKARAKAAARLAQLTEEYRIQMDLADEIARGDEQYRQENT
-494 EAEDAYKSKMAE
+494 VQAGEPVRKEGEFYPAGHSAEKGMEYVNSGGHWVYTDKGAAQHNANIGKNPNLQSSRDALAASQERSKKIE
-506 TQMAVDDDI
+506 GDI
-515 KKLQEL
+515 AADAKAATTKK
-521 INAKKDTTD
+521 NPTTT
-530 EVRNLNT
+530 NTTNT
-537 KYGELLGTYQS
+537 KGDPNKDKIIE
-548 GAEWLTT
+548 GA
-555 LKNKSD
+555 KS
-561 DYCQQLAIE
+561 Y
-570 AKTDTIRRKIFE
+570 
-582 KNADL
+582 ADL
-587 MVIAEKK
+587 THNI
-594 RRLEDAGNAKRQ
+594 
-606 MTVSNNG
+606 
-613 AESAEITV
+613 
-621 MTPEYRGV
+621 GV
-629 VDEERKL
+629 YK
-636 TGELEKL
+636 
-643 QGQFD
+643 
-648 LASAAAEKHRQQM
+648 
-661 QHTKIETQ
+661 
-669 ETAKEVSYLAMSYS
+669 
-683 ELETAI
+683 
-689 EKQKKKIGKYAG
+689 
-701 ASDKA
+701 
-706 KADGIDVAAESRKL
+706 
-720 QQMEARYKQL
+720 KQL
-730 GKKYHLGSQSDS
+730 EA
-742 RKRQIVAD
+742 AD
-750 PKTLEQLRTNIEL
+750 PANKQLITSLR
-763 SKKKLTGQDTDE
+763 
-775 QRQLQQQIALWQK
+775 QQIAEAEEAAQAAK
-788 KADAIDL
+788 DL
-795 AQKKAALPASIES
+795 ANGWDLQNP
-808 QDDAQKTLDYLN
+808 DTL
-820 TARRLATTKEQI
+820 EE
-832 ADIDRQIAAVELKQA
+832 IDEAISRQQ
-847 EMKRPAD
+847 
-854 SERIATL
+854 
-861 QDIDKELNYQRAL
+861 AL
-874 RKTAAAENIAQI
+874 RKKANAENLQGI
-886 DATIN
+886 DAEIK
-891 RLETLKSYTEHADV
+891 RLQGLKAQMERNAKVPTPIEQIHTYEQLDE
-905 ISMDNK
+905 
-911 ALQTYDQLS
+911 ALAIYND
-920 IKLSYYRDQLKTAT
+920 RLKVAT

-947 LEKLRNKWDATLEAM
+947 LERLRKKWDATLEAM

-1006 ETKKKAMQRPIEL
+1006 EAKKKAMQRPIEL

-1031 LSGREFKVKIKGIGF
+1031 LSGREFKVKIKGMGF

-1070 QRKQIEGMIAVYES
+1070 QRKQIEGMIATYEE
-1084 WRKKSISSFDT
+1084 WRRKSISAFDT

-1125 KTVALIDA
+1125 KTVALVDA
-1133 FIGLYDGIQ
+1133 FIGLYEGIQ

-1171 EATTRE
+1171 EAATRE
-1177 AATAANIIASTA
+1177 AATAANVAASVA

-1205 AAITFAA
+1205 AAMTFAA

-1233 AIIAAGIPKYEKGAL
+1233 MIIAAGIPKYEKGAL

-1295 GRRLVGVLNKEDKIN
+1295 GRRLVGVLNKENKIN
-1310 KRS
+1310 KRT

>member
-59 AVTNSIQQISDV
+59 AVTNSIQQISGV

-93 GKDAEGFEQLKD
+93 GKDAEGFAQLKD
-105 QVAELSKTIPMTR
+105 QVAELSKSIPMAR
-118 DALANGL
+118 DELANGL

-138 ISYLEA
+138 IDYLRA

-177 KDIQDKIQL
+177 QDIQDKIQL
-186 TAKNGVTSFDQLAA
+186 TAKNGVTSFEQLAA

-252 NSQKMAEEMGISFNA
+252 KSQKMAEEMGISFNA
-267 ASIKAAG
+267 ASIQAAG

-301 YSNLFGRAEAL
+301 YSKLFGRAEAL

-346 MSSTGSAT
+346 MSSTGAAT
-354 TQMLKNQFAAFTD
+354 TQMLKNQFAAVTD

-375 IQPYLNFTSQ
+375 IQPYLNFTAQ
-385 MGMTILS
+385 LGMTILS

-404 IAHTLMIARTKAGG
+404 IAHALMIARTKAGG

-426 RANRAA
+426 RASRAA
-432 AFSRV
+432 AFARV

-442 KGAAF
+442 KGVAY
-447 QATAAKIA
+447 QATATKIA

-460 IATGVTLAL
+460 MATGVGAL
-469 VALTEALSLF
+469 IAGVTFAVEKLTGAFEDASDAAEDTAEKIDRVADTAQQAQDAFANKQSEVYSSLMTKYAQLQTAWKALSTAHAKAQWIKDNKKAFEELGLKIHSAKDAEDTF
-479 NSEADKTD
+479 VGNTD
-487 AVTEAMT
+487 AVVESFKARAKAAARLAQLTEEYRIQMDLADEIARGDEQYRQENT
-494 EAEDAYKSKMAE
+494 VQAGEPVRKEGEFYPAGHSAEKGMEYVNSGGHWVYTDKGAAQHNANIGKNPNLQSSRDALAASQERSKKIE
-506 TQMAVDDDI
+506 GDI
-515 KKLQEL
+515 AAD
-521 INAKKDTTD
+521 AKAATTK
-530 EVRNLNT
+530 VKPTPTNTTNT
-537 KYGELLGTYQS
+537 KGDPNKDKIIE
-548 GAEWLTT
+548 GA
-555 LKNKSD
+555 KS
-561 DYCQQLAIE
+561 Y
-570 AKTDTIRRKIFE
+570 
-582 KNADL
+582 ADL
-587 MVIAEKK
+587 THNI
-594 RRLEDAGNAKRQ
+594 
-606 MTVSNNG
+606 
-613 AESAEITV
+613 
-621 MTPEYRGV
+621 GV
-629 VDEERKL
+629 YK
-636 TGELEKL
+636 
-643 QGQFD
+643 
-648 LASAAAEKHRQQM
+648 
-661 QHTKIETQ
+661 
-669 ETAKEVSYLAMSYS
+669 
-683 ELETAI
+683 
-689 EKQKKKIGKYAG
+689 
-701 ASDKA
+701 
-706 KADGIDVAAESRKL
+706 
-720 QQMEARYKQL
+720 KQL
-730 GKKYHLGSQSDS
+730 EA
-742 RKRQIVAD
+742 AD
-750 PKTLEQLRTNIEL
+750 PANKQLITSLR
-763 SKKKLTGQDTDE
+763 
-775 QRQLQQQIALWQK
+775 QQIAEAEEAAQAAK
-788 KADAIDL
+788 DL
-795 AQKKAALPASIES
+795 ANGWDLQNP
-808 QDDAQKTLDYLN
+808 DTL
-820 TARRLATTKEQI
+820 EE
-832 ADIDRQIAAVELKQA
+832 IDEAISRQQ
-847 EMKRPAD
+847 
-854 SERIATL
+854 
-861 QDIDKELNYQRAL
+861 AL
-874 RKTAAAENIAQI
+874 RKKANAENLQGI
-886 DATIN
+886 DAEIK
-891 RLETLKSYTEHADV
+891 RLQGLKAQMERNAKVPTPIEQIHTYEQLDE
-905 ISMDNK
+905 
-911 ALQTYDQLS
+911 ALAIYND
-920 IKLSYYRDQLKTAT
+920 RLKVAT

-947 LEKLRNKWDATLEAM
+947 LERLRKKWDATLEAM

-977 DNAISYYGQLQKHQ
+977 DDAISYYGQLQKHQ

-1006 ETKKKAMQRPIEL
+1006 EAKKKAMQRPIEL

-1031 LSGREFKVKIKGIGF
+1031 LSGREFKVKIKGMGF

-1070 QRKQIEGMIAVYES
+1070 QRKQIEGMIATYEE
-1084 WRKKSISSFDT
+1084 WRRKSISAFDT

-1125 KTVALIDA
+1125 KTVALVDA
-1133 FIGLYDGIQ
+1133 FIGLYEGIQ

-1171 EATTRE
+1171 EAATRE
-1177 AATAANIIASTA
+1177 AATAANVAASVA

-1205 AAITFAA
+1205 AAMTFAA

-1233 AIIAAGIPKYEKGAL
+1233 MIIAAGIPKYEKGAL

-1295 GRRLVGVLNKEDKIN
+1295 GRRLVGVLNKENKIN
-1310 KRS
+1310 KRT

>member
-59 AVTNSIQQISDV
+59 AVTNSIQQISGV

-105 QVAELSKTIPMTR
+105 QVAELSKTIPMAR
-118 DALANGL
+118 DELANGL

-138 ISYLEA
+138 IDYLRA

-177 KDIQDKIQL
+177 QDIQDKIQL
-186 TAKNGVTSFDQLAA
+186 TAKNGVTSFEQLAA

-252 NSQKMAEEMGISFNA
+252 KSQKMAEEMGISFNA
-267 ASIKAAG
+267 ASIQAAG

-301 YSNLFGRAEAL
+301 YSKLFGRAEAL

-326 DENIAALD
+326 DENITALD

-346 MSSTGSAT
+346 MSSTGAAT
-354 TQMLKNQFAAFTD
+354 TQMLKNQFAAVTD

-375 IQPYLNFTSQ
+375 IQPYLNFTAQ
-385 MGMTILS
+385 LGMTILS

-404 IAHTLMIARTKAGG
+404 IAHALMIARTKAGG

-426 RANRAA
+426 RASRAA

-442 KGAAF
+442 KGVAF

-460 IATGVTLAL
+460 MATGVGVLIAGVTFAVEKLTGAFEDASDAAEDTTEKIDR
-469 VALTEALSLF
+469 VADTAQQAQDAFANKQSEVYSSLMTKYTQLQTAWKALSTAHAKAQWIKDNKKAFEELGLKITNAKDAEDTF
-479 NSEADKTD
+479 VGNTD
-487 AVTEAMT
+487 AVVESFKARAKAAARLAQLTEEYRIQMDLADEIARGDEQYRQENT
-494 EAEDAYKSKMAE
+494 VQAGEKVRREGEFYPAGHSAEKGMEYVNSGGHWVYTDKGAAQHNANIGKNPNMQSSRDALAASQERSRKIES
-506 TQMAVDDDI
+506 DI
-515 KKLQEL
+515 AAD
-521 INAKKDTTD
+521 AKAATAKVKPTPTRTT
-530 EVRNLNT
+530 NTTNT
-537 KYGELLGTYQS
+537 KGDPNNDKIIE
-548 GAEWLTT
+548 GA
-555 LKNKSD
+555 KS
-561 DYCQQLAIE
+561 Y
-570 AKTDTIRRKIFE
+570 
-582 KNADL
+582 ADL
-587 MVIAEKK
+587 THNI
-594 RRLEDAGNAKRQ
+594 
-606 MTVSNNG
+606 
-613 AESAEITV
+613 
-621 MTPEYRGV
+621 GV
-629 VDEERKL
+629 YK
-636 TGELEKL
+636 
-643 QGQFD
+643 
-648 LASAAAEKHRQQM
+648 
-661 QHTKIETQ
+661 
-669 ETAKEVSYLAMSYS
+669 
-683 ELETAI
+683 
-689 EKQKKKIGKYAG
+689 
-701 ASDKA
+701 
-706 KADGIDVAAESRKL
+706 
-720 QQMEARYKQL
+720 KQL
-730 GKKYHLGSQSDS
+730 EA
-742 RKRQIVAD
+742 AD
-750 PKTLEQLRTNIEL
+750 PANKQLITSLR
-763 SKKKLTGQDTDE
+763 
-775 QRQLQQQIALWQK
+775 QQIAEAEEAAQAAK
-788 KADAIDL
+788 DL
-795 AQKKAALPASIES
+795 ANGWDLQNP
-808 QDDAQKTLDYLN
+808 DTL
-820 TARRLATTKEQI
+820 EE
-832 ADIDRQIAAVELKQA
+832 IDEAISRQQ
-847 EMKRPAD
+847 
-854 SERIATL
+854 
-861 QDIDKELNYQRAL
+861 AL
-874 RKTAAAENIAQI
+874 RKKASAENLQGI
-886 DATIN
+886 DAEIK
-891 RLETLKSYTEHADV
+891 RLQGLKAQMERNAKVPTPIEQIHTYEQLDE
-905 ISMDNK
+905 
-911 ALQTYDQLS
+911 ALAIYND
-920 IKLSYYRDQLKTAT
+920 RLKVAT

-947 LEKLRNKWDATLEAM
+947 LEKLRKKWDATLEAM

-1006 ETKKKAMQRPIEL
+1006 EAKKKAMQRPIEL

-1031 LSGREFKVKIKGIGF
+1031 LSGREFKVKIKGMGF

-1055 LKKAL
+1055 LQKAL

-1070 QRKQIEGMIAVYES
+1070 QRKQIEGMIATYEE
-1084 WRKKSISSFDT
+1084 WRRKSISAFDT

-1125 KTVALIDA
+1125 KTVALVDA
-1133 FIGLYDGIQ
+1133 FIGLYEGIQ

-1171 EATTRE
+1171 EAATRE
-1177 AATAANIIASTA
+1177 AATAANLAASVA

-1205 AAITFAA
+1205 AAMTFAA

-1219 GTAIASGMIAAQQA
+1219 GTAIAAGMIATQQA
-1233 AIIAAGIPKYEKGAL
+1233 LILAAGIPKYEKGAL

-1280 EPSSG
+1280 EPSEGGISG
-1285 FSGEVEFVIK
+1285 DVRFVIDGDK
-1295 GRRLVGVLNKEDKIN
+1295 LVGILKRRNN
-1310 KRS
+1310 QSKRS

>member
-59 AVTNSIQQISDV
+59 AVTNSIQQISGV
-71 LNTLTE
+71 LNTITE

-93 GKDAEGFEQLKD
+93 GKDAEGFAQLKD
-105 QVAELSKTIPMTR
+105 QVAELSKSIPMAR
-118 DALANGL
+118 DELANGL

-138 ISYLEA
+138 IDYLRA

-177 KDIQDKIQL
+177 QDIQDKIQL
-186 TAKNGVTSFDQLAA
+186 TAKNGVTSFEQLAA

-252 NSQKMAEEMGISFNA
+252 KSQKMAEEMGIEFNA

-301 YSNLFGRAEAL
+301 YSKLFGRAEAL

-346 MSSTGSAT
+346 MSSTGAAT
-354 TQMLKNQFAAFTD
+354 TQMLKNQFAAVTD

-375 IQPYLNFTSQ
+375 IQPYLNFTTQ
-385 MGMTILS
+385 LGMTILS

-404 IAHTLMIARTKAGG
+404 IAHALMIARTKAGG

-426 RANRAA
+426 RASRAA

-442 KGAAF
+442 KGVAF
-447 QATAAKIA
+447 QATATKIA

-460 IATGVTLAL
+460 MATGVGVLIAGVTFAVEKLTGAFEDASDAAEDTTEKIDR
-469 VALTEALSLF
+469 VADTAQQAQDAFANKQSEVYSSLMTKYTQLQTAWKALSTAHAKAQWIKDNKKAFEELGLKITNAKDAEDTF
-479 NSEADKTD
+479 VGNTD
-487 AVTEAMT
+487 AVVESFKARAKAAARLAQLTEEYRIQMDLADEIARGDEQYRQENT
-494 EAEDAYKSKMAE
+494 VQAGEKVRREGEFYPAGHSAEKGMEYVNSGGHWVYTDKGAAQHNANIGKNPNMQSSRDALAASQERSRKIEGNIAADSKAA
-506 TQMAVDDDI
+506 T
-515 KKLQEL
+515 
-521 INAKKDTTD
+521 AKVKPTPTRTT
-530 EVRNLNT
+530 NTTNT
-537 KYGELLGTYQS
+537 KGDPNNDKIIE
-548 GAEWLTT
+548 GA
-555 LKNKSD
+555 KS
-561 DYCQQLAIE
+561 Y
-570 AKTDTIRRKIFE
+570 
-582 KNADL
+582 ADL
-587 MVIAEKK
+587 THNI
-594 RRLEDAGNAKRQ
+594 
-606 MTVSNNG
+606 
-613 AESAEITV
+613 
-621 MTPEYRGV
+621 GV
-629 VDEERKL
+629 YK
-636 TGELEKL
+636 
-643 QGQFD
+643 
-648 LASAAAEKHRQQM
+648 
-661 QHTKIETQ
+661 
-669 ETAKEVSYLAMSYS
+669 
-683 ELETAI
+683 
-689 EKQKKKIGKYAG
+689 
-701 ASDKA
+701 
-706 KADGIDVAAESRKL
+706 
-720 QQMEARYKQL
+720 KQL
-730 GKKYHLGSQSDS
+730 EA
-742 RKRQIVAD
+742 AD
-750 PKTLEQLRTNIEL
+750 PANKQLITSLR
-763 SKKKLTGQDTDE
+763 
-775 QRQLQQQIALWQK
+775 QQIAEAEEAAQAAK
-788 KADAIDL
+788 DL
-795 AQKKAALPASIES
+795 ANGWDLQNP
-808 QDDAQKTLDYLN
+808 DTL
-820 TARRLATTKEQI
+820 EE
-832 ADIDRQIAAVELKQA
+832 IDEAISRQQ
-847 EMKRPAD
+847 
-854 SERIATL
+854 
-861 QDIDKELNYQRAL
+861 AL
-874 RKTAAAENIAQI
+874 RKKASAENLQGI
-886 DATIN
+886 DAEIK
-891 RLETLKSYTEHADV
+891 RL
-905 ISMDNK
+905 
-911 ALQTYDQLS
+911 QG
-920 IKLSYYRDQLKTAT
+920 LKTQMERNAKVPTPIEQIHTYEQLDEALAIYNDRLKVAT

-947 LEKLRNKWDATLEAM
+947 LEKLRKKWDATLEAM

-1006 ETKKKAMQRPIEL
+1006 EAKKKAMQRPIEL
-1019 AGMQKEIDEINA
+1019 AGMQKEIDEINS
-1031 LSGREFKVKIKGIGF
+1031 LSGREFKVKIKGMGF

-1055 LKKAL
+1055 LQKAL

-1070 QRKQIEGMIAVYES
+1070 QRKQIEGMIATYEE
-1084 WRKKSISSFDT
+1084 WRRKSISAFDT

-1125 KTVALIDA
+1125 KTVALVDA
-1133 FIGLYDGIQ
+1133 FIGLYEGIQ

-1171 EATTRE
+1171 EAATRE
-1177 AATAANIIASTA
+1177 AATAANVAASVA

-1205 AAITFAA
+1205 AAMTFAA

-1219 GTAIASGMIAAQQA
+1219 GTAIAAGMIATQQA
-1233 AIIAAGIPKYEKGAL
+1233 MILAAGIPKYEKGAL

-1280 EPSSG
+1280 EPSEGGISG
-1285 FSGEVEFVIK
+1285 DVRFVIDGDK
-1295 GRRLVGVLNKEDKIN
+1295 LVGILKRRNN
-1310 KRS
+1310 QSKRS

>member
-59 AVTNSIQQISDV
+59 AVTNSIQQISGV

-93 GKDAEGFEQLKD
+93 GKDAEGFAQLKD
-105 QVAELSKTIPMTR
+105 QVAELSKSIPMAR
-118 DALANGL
+118 DELANGL

-138 ISYLEA
+138 IDYLRA

-177 KDIQDKIQL
+177 QDIQDKIQL
-186 TAKNGVTSFDQLAA
+186 TAKNGVTSFEQLAA

-252 NSQKMAEEMGISFNA
+252 KSQKMAEEMGIEFNA

-301 YSNLFGRAEAL
+301 YSKLFGRAEAL

-346 MSSTGSAT
+346 MSSTGAAT
-354 TQMLKNQFAAFTD
+354 TQMLKNQFAAITD
-367 LIAGIVGG
+367 VIAGFVGG
-375 IQPYLNFTSQ
+375 VQPILNFTAQ
-385 MGMTILS
+385 MGMTLLS
-392 VTSLTKAIKGLN
+392 VTSLTKAFKGLN
-404 IAHTLMIARTKAGG
+404 LQAVILAIRTKAGG

-426 RANRAA
+426 RASRAA

-442 KGAAF
+442 KGVAF
-447 QATAAKIA
+447 QATATKIA

-460 IATGVTLAL
+460 MATGVGVLIAGVTFAVEKLTGAFEDASDAAEDTTEKIDR
-469 VALTEALSLF
+469 VADTAQQAQDAFANKQSEVYSSLMTKYTQLQTAWKALSTAHAKAQWIKDNKKAFEELGLKITNAKDAEDTF
-479 NSEADKTD
+479 VGNTD
-487 AVTEAMT
+487 AVVESFKARAKAAARLAQLTEEYRIQMDLADEIARGDEQYRQENT
-494 EAEDAYKSKMAE
+494 VQAGEKVRREGEFYPAGHSAEKGMEYVNSGGHWVYTDKGAAQHNANIGKNPNMQSSRDALAASQERSRKIES
-506 TQMAVDDDI
+506 DI
-515 KKLQEL
+515 AAD
-521 INAKKDTTD
+521 AKAATAKVKPTPTRTT
-530 EVRNLNT
+530 NTTNT
-537 KYGELLGTYQS
+537 KGDPNNDKIIE
-548 GAEWLTT
+548 GA
-555 LKNKSD
+555 KS
-561 DYCQQLAIE
+561 Y
-570 AKTDTIRRKIFE
+570 
-582 KNADL
+582 ADL
-587 MVIAEKK
+587 THNI
-594 RRLEDAGNAKRQ
+594 
-606 MTVSNNG
+606 
-613 AESAEITV
+613 
-621 MTPEYRGV
+621 GV
-629 VDEERKL
+629 YK
-636 TGELEKL
+636 
-643 QGQFD
+643 
-648 LASAAAEKHRQQM
+648 
-661 QHTKIETQ
+661 
-669 ETAKEVSYLAMSYS
+669 
-683 ELETAI
+683 
-689 EKQKKKIGKYAG
+689 
-701 ASDKA
+701 
-706 KADGIDVAAESRKL
+706 
-720 QQMEARYKQL
+720 KQL
-730 GKKYHLGSQSDS
+730 EA
-742 RKRQIVAD
+742 AD
-750 PKTLEQLRTNIEL
+750 PANKQLITSLR
-763 SKKKLTGQDTDE
+763 
-775 QRQLQQQIALWQK
+775 QQIAEAEEAAQAAK
-788 KADAIDL
+788 DL
-795 AQKKAALPASIES
+795 ANGWDLQNP
-808 QDDAQKTLDYLN
+808 DTL
-820 TARRLATTKEQI
+820 EE
-832 ADIDRQIAAVELKQA
+832 IDEAISRQQ
-847 EMKRPAD
+847 
-854 SERIATL
+854 
-861 QDIDKELNYQRAL
+861 AL
-874 RKTAAAENIAQI
+874 RKKASAENLQGI
-886 DATIN
+886 DAEIK
-891 RLETLKSYTEHADV
+891 RLQGLKAQMERNAKVPTPIEQIHTYEQLDE
-905 ISMDNK
+905 
-911 ALQTYDQLS
+911 ALAIYND
-920 IKLSYYRDQLKTAT
+920 RLKVAT

-947 LEKLRNKWDATLEAM
+947 LEKLRKKWDATLEAM

-1006 ETKKKAMQRPIEL
+1006 EAKKKAMQRPIEL

-1031 LSGREFKVKIKGIGF
+1031 LSGREFKVKIKGMGF

-1055 LKKAL
+1055 LQKAL

-1070 QRKQIEGMIAVYES
+1070 QRKQIEGMIATYEE
-1084 WRKKSISSFDT
+1084 WRRKSISAFDT

-1125 KTVALIDA
+1125 KTVALVDA
-1133 FIGLYDGIQ
+1133 FIGLYEGIQ

-1171 EATTRE
+1171 EAATRE
-1177 AATAANIIASTA
+1177 AATAANVAASVA

-1205 AAITFAA
+1205 AAMTFAA

-1219 GTAIASGMIAAQQA
+1219 GTAIAAGMIATQQA
-1233 AIIAAGIPKYEKGAL
+1233 MILAAGIPKYEKGAL

-1280 EPSSG
+1280 EPSEGGISG
-1285 FSGEVEFVIK
+1285 DVRFVIDGDK
-1295 GRRLVGVLNKEDKIN
+1295 LVGILKRRNN
-1310 KRS
+1310 QSKRS

>member
-59 AVTNSIQQISDV
+59 AVTNSIQQISGV

-93 GKDAEGFEQLKD
+93 GKDAEGFAQLKD
-105 QVAELSKTIPMTR
+105 QVAELSKSIPMAR
-118 DALANGL
+118 DELANGL

-138 ISYLEA
+138 IDYLRA

-177 KDIQDKIQL
+177 QDIQDKIQL
-186 TAKNGVTSFDQLAA
+186 TAKNGVTSFEQLAA

-252 NSQKMAEEMGISFNA
+252 KSQKMAEEMGIEFNA

-301 YSNLFGRAEAL
+301 YSKLFGRAEAL

-326 DENIAALD
+326 DENITALD

-346 MSSTGSAT
+346 MSSTGAAT
-354 TQMLKNQFAAFTD
+354 TQMLKNQFAAVTD

-375 IQPYLNFTSQ
+375 IQPYLNFTAQ
-385 MGMTILS
+385 LGMTILS

-404 IAHTLMIARTKAGG
+404 IAHALMIARTKAGG

-426 RANRAA
+426 RASRAA

-442 KGAAF
+442 KGVAF

-460 IATGVTLAL
+460 MATGVGVLIAGVTFAVEKLTGAFEDASDAAEDTTEKIDR
-469 VALTEALSLF
+469 VADTAQQAQDAFANKQSEVYSSLMTKYTQLQTAWKALSTAHAKAQWIKDNKKAFEELGLKITNAKDAEDTF
-479 NSEADKTD
+479 VGNTD
-487 AVTEAMT
+487 AVVESFKARAKAAARLAQLTEEYRIQMDLADEIARGDEQYRQENT
-494 EAEDAYKSKMAE
+494 VQAGEKVRREGEFYPAGHSAEKGMEYVNSGGHWVYTDKGAAQHNANIGKNPNMQSSRDALAASQERSRKIES
-506 TQMAVDDDI
+506 DI
-515 KKLQEL
+515 AAD
-521 INAKKDTTD
+521 AKAATAKVKPTPTRTT
-530 EVRNLNT
+530 NTTNT
-537 KYGELLGTYQS
+537 KGDPNNDKIIE
-548 GAEWLTT
+548 GA
-555 LKNKSD
+555 KS
-561 DYCQQLAIE
+561 Y
-570 AKTDTIRRKIFE
+570 
-582 KNADL
+582 ADL
-587 MVIAEKK
+587 THNI
-594 RRLEDAGNAKRQ
+594 
-606 MTVSNNG
+606 
-613 AESAEITV
+613 
-621 MTPEYRGV
+621 GV
-629 VDEERKL
+629 YK
-636 TGELEKL
+636 
-643 QGQFD
+643 
-648 LASAAAEKHRQQM
+648 
-661 QHTKIETQ
+661 
-669 ETAKEVSYLAMSYS
+669 
-683 ELETAI
+683 
-689 EKQKKKIGKYAG
+689 
-701 ASDKA
+701 
-706 KADGIDVAAESRKL
+706 
-720 QQMEARYKQL
+720 KQL
-730 GKKYHLGSQSDS
+730 EA
-742 RKRQIVAD
+742 AD
-750 PKTLEQLRTNIEL
+750 PANKQLITSLR
-763 SKKKLTGQDTDE
+763 
-775 QRQLQQQIALWQK
+775 QQIAEAEEAAQAAK
-788 KADAIDL
+788 DL
-795 AQKKAALPASIES
+795 ANGWDLQNP
-808 QDDAQKTLDYLN
+808 DTL
-820 TARRLATTKEQI
+820 EE
-832 ADIDRQIAAVELKQA
+832 IDEAISRQQ
-847 EMKRPAD
+847 
-854 SERIATL
+854 
-861 QDIDKELNYQRAL
+861 AL
-874 RKTAAAENIAQI
+874 RKKASAENLQGI
-886 DATIN
+886 DAEIK
-891 RLETLKSYTEHADV
+891 RLQGLKAQMERNAKVPTPIEQIHTYEQLDE
-905 ISMDNK
+905 
-911 ALQTYDQLS
+911 ALAIYND
-920 IKLSYYRDQLKTAT
+920 RLKVAT

-947 LEKLRNKWDATLEAM
+947 LEKLRKKWDATLEAM

-1006 ETKKKAMQRPIEL
+1006 EAKKKAMQRPIEL

-1031 LSGREFKVKIKGIGF
+1031 LSGREFKVKIKGMGF

-1055 LKKAL
+1055 LQKAL

-1070 QRKQIEGMIAVYES
+1070 QRKQIEGMIATYEE
-1084 WRKKSISSFDT
+1084 WRRKSISAFDT

-1125 KTVALIDA
+1125 KTVALVDA
-1133 FIGLYDGIQ
+1133 FIGLYEGIQ

-1171 EATTRE
+1171 EAATRE
-1177 AATAANIIASTA
+1177 TATAANVAASVA

-1205 AAITFAA
+1205 AAMTFAA

-1219 GTAIASGMIAAQQA
+1219 GTAIAAGMIATQQA
-1233 AIIAAGIPKYEKGAL
+1233 LILAAGIPKYEKGAL

-1280 EPSSG
+1280 EPSEGGISG
-1285 FSGEVEFVIK
+1285 DVRFVIDGDK
-1295 GRRLVGVLNKEDKIN
+1295 LVGILKRRNN
-1310 KRS
+1310 QSKRS

>member
-59 AVTNSIQQISDV
+59 AVTNSIQQISGV

-105 QVAELSKTIPMTR
+105 QVAELSKSIPMAR
-118 DALANGL
+118 DELANGL

-138 ISYLEA
+138 IDYLRA

-177 KDIQDKIQL
+177 QDIQDKIQL
-186 TAKNGVTSFDQLAA
+186 TAKNGVTSFEQLAA

-252 NSQKMAEEMGISFNA
+252 KSQKMAEEMGIEFNA

-301 YSNLFGRAEAL
+301 YSKLFGRAEAL

-346 MSSTGSAT
+346 MSSTGAAT
-354 TQMLKNQFAAFTD
+354 TQMLKNQFAAVTD

-375 IQPYLNFTSQ
+375 IQPYLNFTAQ
-385 MGMTILS
+385 LGMTILS

-404 IAHTLMIARTKAGG
+404 IAHALMIARTKAGG

-426 RANRAA
+426 RASRAA

-442 KGAAF
+442 KGVAF
-447 QATAAKIA
+447 QATATKIA

-460 IATGVTLAL
+460 MATGVGAL
-469 VALTEALSLF
+469 IAGVTFAVEKLTGAFEDASDAAEDTTEKIDRVADTAQQAQDAFANKQSEVYSSLMTKYTQLQTAWKALSTAHAKAQWIKDNKKAFEELGLKITNAKDAEDTF
-479 NSEADKTD
+479 VGNTD
-487 AVTEAMT
+487 AVVESFKARAKAAARLAQLTEEYRIQMDLADEIARGDEQYRQENT
-494 EAEDAYKSKMAE
+494 VQAGEKVRREGEFYPAGHSAEKGMEYVNSGGHWVYTDKGAAQHNANIGKNPNMQSRRDALAASQERSRKIE
-506 TQMAVDDDI
+506 GDI
-515 KKLQEL
+515 AADTKAAT
-521 INAKKDTTD
+521 AKVKPTPTRTT
-530 EVRNLNT
+530 NTTNT
-537 KYGELLGTYQS
+537 KGDPNNDKIIE
-548 GAEWLTT
+548 GA
-555 LKNKSD
+555 KS
-561 DYCQQLAIE
+561 Y
-570 AKTDTIRRKIFE
+570 
-582 KNADL
+582 ADL
-587 MVIAEKK
+587 THNI
-594 RRLEDAGNAKRQ
+594 
-606 MTVSNNG
+606 
-613 AESAEITV
+613 
-621 MTPEYRGV
+621 GV
-629 VDEERKL
+629 YK
-636 TGELEKL
+636 
-643 QGQFD
+643 
-648 LASAAAEKHRQQM
+648 
-661 QHTKIETQ
+661 
-669 ETAKEVSYLAMSYS
+669 
-683 ELETAI
+683 
-689 EKQKKKIGKYAG
+689 
-701 ASDKA
+701 
-706 KADGIDVAAESRKL
+706 
-720 QQMEARYKQL
+720 KQL
-730 GKKYHLGSQSDS
+730 EA
-742 RKRQIVAD
+742 AD
-750 PKTLEQLRTNIEL
+750 PANKQLITSLR
-763 SKKKLTGQDTDE
+763 
-775 QRQLQQQIALWQK
+775 QQIAEAEEAAQAAK
-788 KADAIDL
+788 DL
-795 AQKKAALPASIES
+795 ANGWDLQNP
-808 QDDAQKTLDYLN
+808 DTL
-820 TARRLATTKEQI
+820 EE
-832 ADIDRQIAAVELKQA
+832 IDEAISRQQ
-847 EMKRPAD
+847 
-854 SERIATL
+854 
-861 QDIDKELNYQRAL
+861 AL
-874 RKTAAAENIAQI
+874 RKKASAENLQGI
-886 DATIN
+886 DAEIKRLQGLKAQMERNAKVPTPIEQIHTYEQLDEALAIYKD
-891 RLETLKSYTEHADV
+891 RLEV
-905 ISMDNK
+905 
-911 ALQTYDQLS
+911 
-920 IKLSYYRDQLKTAT
+920 AT

-947 LEKLRNKWDATLEAM
+947 LERLRKKWDATLEAM

-1006 ETKKKAMQRPIEL
+1006 EAKKKAMQRPIEL

-1031 LSGREFKVKIKGIGF
+1031 LSGREFKVKIKGMGF

-1055 LKKAL
+1055 LQKAL

-1070 QRKQIEGMIAVYES
+1070 QRKQIEGMIATYEE
-1084 WRKKSISSFDT
+1084 WRRKSISAFDT

-1125 KTVALIDA
+1125 KTVALVDA
-1133 FIGLYDGIQ
+1133 FIGLYEGIQ

-1171 EATTRE
+1171 EAATRE
-1177 AATAANIIASTA
+1177 AATAANVAASVA

-1205 AAITFAA
+1205 AAMTFAA

-1219 GTAIASGMIAAQQA
+1219 GTAIAAGMIATQQA
-1233 AIIAAGIPKYEKGAL
+1233 LILAAGIPKYEKGAL

-1280 EPSSG
+1280 EPSEGGISG
-1285 FSGEVEFVIK
+1285 DVRFVIDGDK
-1295 GRRLVGVLNKEDKIN
+1295 LVGILKRRNN
-1310 KRS
+1310 QSKRS

>member
-59 AVTNSIQQISDV
+59 AVTNSIQQISGV

-105 QVAELSKTIPMTR
+105 QVAELSKSIPMAR
-118 DALANGL
+118 DELANGL

-138 ISYLEA
+138 IDYLRA

-177 KDIQDKIQL
+177 QDIQDKIQL
-186 TAKNGVTSFDQLAA
+186 TAKNGVTSFEQLAA

-252 NSQKMAEEMGISFNA
+252 KSQKMAEEMGISFNA
-267 ASIKAAG
+267 ASIQAAG

-301 YSNLFGRAEAL
+301 YSKLFGRAEAL

-326 DENIAALD
+326 DENITALD

-346 MSSTGSAT
+346 MSSTGAAT
-354 TQMLKNQFAAFTD
+354 TQMLKNQFAAVTD

-375 IQPYLNFTSQ
+375 IQPYLNFTAQ
-385 MGMTILS
+385 LGMTILS

-404 IAHTLMIARTKAGG
+404 IAHALMIARTKAGG

-426 RANRAA
+426 RASRAA

-442 KGAAF
+442 KGVAF

-460 IATGVTLAL
+460 MATGVGVLIAGVTFAVEKLTGAFEDASDAAEDTTEKIDR
-469 VALTEALSLF
+469 VADTAQQAQDAFANKQSEVYSSLMTKYTQLQTAWKALSTAHAKAQWIKDNKKAFEELGLKITNAKDAEDTF
-479 NSEADKTD
+479 VGNTD
-487 AVTEAMT
+487 AVVESFKARAKAAARLAQLTE
-494 EAEDAYKSKMAE
+494 EYRI
-506 TQMAVDDDI
+506 QMDLADEIARGDEQYR
-515 KKLQEL
+515 QE
-521 INAKKDTTD
+521 NTVHAGE
-530 EVRNLNT
+530 EVRRE
-537 KYGELLGTYQS
+537 GEFYPAGHSAEKGMEYVNSSGHWVYTDKGAAQHNANIGKNPNMQS
-548 GAEWLTT
+548 SRDA
-555 LKNKSD
+555 
-561 DYCQQLAIE
+561 LAASQE
-570 AKTDTIRRKIFE
+570 RSRKIE
-582 KNADL
+582 SDIAADAKAATAKVKPTPTRTTNTTNTNGDPNNDKIIEGAKSYADL
-587 MVIAEKK
+587 THNI
-594 RRLEDAGNAKRQ
+594 
-606 MTVSNNG
+606 
-613 AESAEITV
+613 
-621 MTPEYRGV
+621 GV
-629 VDEERKL
+629 YK
-636 TGELEKL
+636 
-643 QGQFD
+643 
-648 LASAAAEKHRQQM
+648 
-661 QHTKIETQ
+661 
-669 ETAKEVSYLAMSYS
+669 
-683 ELETAI
+683 
-689 EKQKKKIGKYAG
+689 
-701 ASDKA
+701 
-706 KADGIDVAAESRKL
+706 
-720 QQMEARYKQL
+720 KQL
-730 GKKYHLGSQSDS
+730 EA
-742 RKRQIVAD
+742 AD
-750 PKTLEQLRTNIEL
+750 PANKQLITSLR
-763 SKKKLTGQDTDE
+763 
-775 QRQLQQQIALWQK
+775 QQIAEAEEAAQAAK
-788 KADAIDL
+788 DL
-795 AQKKAALPASIES
+795 ANGWDLQNP
-808 QDDAQKTLDYLN
+808 DTL
-820 TARRLATTKEQI
+820 EE
-832 ADIDRQIAAVELKQA
+832 IDEAISRQQ
-847 EMKRPAD
+847 
-854 SERIATL
+854 
-861 QDIDKELNYQRAL
+861 AL
-874 RKTAAAENIAQI
+874 RKKASAENLQGI
-886 DATIN
+886 DAEIK
-891 RLETLKSYTEHADV
+891 RLQGLKAQMERNAKVPTPIEQIHTYEQLDE
-905 ISMDNK
+905 
-911 ALQTYDQLS
+911 ALAIYND
-920 IKLSYYRDQLKTAT
+920 RLKVAT

-947 LEKLRNKWDATLEAM
+947 LEKLRKKWDATLEAM

-1006 ETKKKAMQRPIEL
+1006 EAKKKAMQRPIEL

-1031 LSGREFKVKIKGIGF
+1031 LSGREFKVKIKGMGF

-1055 LKKAL
+1055 LQKAL

-1070 QRKQIEGMIAVYES
+1070 QRKQIEGMIATYEE
-1084 WRKKSISSFDT
+1084 WRRKSISAFDT

-1125 KTVALIDA
+1125 KTVALVDA
-1133 FIGLYDGIQ
+1133 FIGLYEGIQ

-1171 EATTRE
+1171 EAATRE
-1177 AATAANIIASTA
+1177 AATAANVAASVA

-1205 AAITFAA
+1205 AAMTFAA

-1219 GTAIASGMIAAQQA
+1219 GTAIAAGMIATQQA
-1233 AIIAAGIPKYEKGAL
+1233 LILAAGIPKYEKGAL

-1280 EPSSG
+1280 EPSEGGISG
-1285 FSGEVEFVIK
+1285 DVRFVIDGDK
-1295 GRRLVGVLNKEDKIN
+1295 LVGILKRRNN
-1310 KRS
+1310 QSKRS

>member
-7 FNIKLQVDGKDVVV
+7 FNIKLQVDGKDVLV

-59 AVTNSIQQISDV
+59 AVTNSIQQISGV

-105 QVAELSKTIPMTR
+105 QVAELSKSIPMAR
-118 DALANGL
+118 DELANGL

-138 ISYLEA
+138 IDYLRA

-177 KDIQDKIQL
+177 QDIQDKIQL
-186 TAKNGVTSFDQLAA
+186 TAKNGVTSFEQLAA

-252 NSQKMAEEMGISFNA
+252 KSQKMAEEMGIEFNA

-301 YSNLFGRAEAL
+301 YSKLFGRAEAL

-346 MSSTGSAT
+346 MSSTGAAT
-354 TQMLKNQFAAFTD
+354 TQMLKNQFAAVTD

-375 IQPYLNFTSQ
+375 IQPYLNFTAQ
-385 MGMTILS
+385 LGMTILS

-404 IAHTLMIARTKAGG
+404 IAHALMIARTKAGG

-426 RANRAA
+426 RASRAA

-442 KGAAF
+442 KGVAF
-447 QATAAKIA
+447 QATATKIA

-460 IATGVTLAL
+460 MATGVGVLIAGVTFAVEKLTGAFEDASDAAEDTTEKIDR
-469 VALTEALSLF
+469 VADTAQQAQDAFANKQSEVYSSLMTKYTQLQTAWKALSTAHAKAQWIKDNKKAFEELGLKITNAKDAEDTF
-479 NSEADKTD
+479 VGNTD
-487 AVTEAMT
+487 AVVESFKARAKAAARLAQLTEEYRIQMDLADEIARGDEQYRQENTVHAGEKVRREGEFYPAGHSAEKGMEYVNSGGHWVYT
-494 EAEDAYKSKMAE
+494 DKGAAQHNANIGKNPNMQSSRDALAASQERSKKIEGDIAADAKAATTKVKPTPTKTTNTKGDPNKDKIIEGAKSYADLTHNIGVYKKQLEAADPANKQLITSLRQQIAEAEEAA
-506 TQMAVDDDI
+506 QA
-515 KKLQEL
+515 
-521 INAKKDTTD
+521 AK
-530 EVRNLNT
+530 
-537 KYGELLGTYQS
+537 
-548 GAEWLTT
+548 
-555 LKNKSD
+555 
-561 DYCQQLAIE
+561 
-570 AKTDTIRRKIFE
+570 
-582 KNADL
+582 
-587 MVIAEKK
+587 
-594 RRLEDAGNAKRQ
+594 
-606 MTVSNNG
+606 
-613 AESAEITV
+613 
-621 MTPEYRGV
+621 
-629 VDEERKL
+629 
-636 TGELEKL
+636 
-643 QGQFD
+643 D
-648 LASAAAEKHRQQM
+648 LASGWDLQNPDTLEEIDEAISRQQ
-661 QHTKIETQ
+661 
-669 ETAKEVSYLAMSYS
+669 
-683 ELETAI
+683 
-689 EKQKKKIGKYAG
+689 
-701 ASDKA
+701 
-706 KADGIDVAAESRKL
+706 
-720 QQMEARYKQL
+720 
-730 GKKYHLGSQSDS
+730 
-742 RKRQIVAD
+742 
-750 PKTLEQLRTNIEL
+750 
-763 SKKKLTGQDTDE
+763 
-775 QRQLQQQIALWQK
+775 
-788 KADAIDL
+788 
-795 AQKKAALPASIES
+795 
-808 QDDAQKTLDYLN
+808 
-820 TARRLATTKEQI
+820 
-832 ADIDRQIAAVELKQA
+832 
-847 EMKRPAD
+847 
-854 SERIATL
+854 
-861 QDIDKELNYQRAL
+861 AL
-874 RKTAAAENIAQI
+874 RKKANAENLQGI
-886 DATIN
+886 DAEIK
-891 RLETLKSYTEHADV
+891 RLQGLKAQMERNAKVPTPIEQIHTYEQLDE
-905 ISMDNK
+905 
-911 ALQTYDQLS
+911 ALAIYND
-920 IKLSYYRDQLKTAT
+920 RLKVAT

-947 LEKLRNKWDATLEAM
+947 LEKLRKKWDATLEAM
-962 KKPGPIGTLKTIEDL
+962 KKPGPIGTLKTIEGL
-977 DNAISYYGQLQKHQ
+977 DDAISYYGQLQKHQ

-1006 ETKKKAMQRPIEL
+1006 EAKKKAMQRPIEL

-1031 LSGREFKVKIKGIGF
+1031 LSGREFKVKIKGMGF

-1070 QRKQIEGMIAVYES
+1070 QRKQIEGMIATYEE
-1084 WRKKSISSFDT
+1084 WRRKSISAFDT

-1133 FIGLYDGIQ
+1133 FIGLYEGIQ
-1142 AVIGIINLLSAASS
+1142 AIIGIIDLLSAASA
-1156 AHAVTKGVEA
+1156 AHAATKGVEA

-1171 EATTRE
+1171 EAATRE
-1177 AATAANIIASTA
+1177 AATAANVAASVA

-1205 AAITFAA
+1205 AAMTFAA

-1295 GRRLVGVLNKEDKIN
+1295 GRRLVGVLNKENKIN
-1310 KRS
+1310 KRT

>member
-59 AVTNSIQQISDV
+59 AVTNSIQQISGV

-93 GKDAEGFEQLKD
+93 GKDAEGFAQLKD
-105 QVAELSKTIPMTR
+105 QVAELSKSIPMAR
-118 DALANGL
+118 DELANGL

-138 ISYLEA
+138 IDYLRA

-177 KDIQDKIQL
+177 QDIQDKIQL
-186 TAKNGVTSFDQLAA
+186 TAKNGVTSFEQLAA

-252 NSQKMAEEMGISFNA
+252 KSQKMAEEMGISFNA
-267 ASIKAAG
+267 ASIQAAG

-301 YSNLFGRAEAL
+301 YSKLFGRAEAL

-346 MSSTGSAT
+346 MSSTGAAT
-354 TQMLKNQFAAFTD
+354 TQMLKNQFAAVTD

-375 IQPYLNFTSQ
+375 IQPYLNFTAQ
-385 MGMTILS
+385 LGMTILS

-404 IAHTLMIARTKAGG
+404 IAHALMIARTKAGG

-426 RANRAA
+426 RASRAA

-442 KGAAF
+442 KGVAF
-447 QATAAKIA
+447 QATATKIA

-460 IATGVTLAL
+460 MATGVGAL
-469 VALTEALSLF
+469 IAGVTFAVEKLTGAFEDASDAAEDTAEKIDRVADTAQQAQDAFANKQSEVYSSLMTKYTQLQTAWKALSTAHAKAQWIKDNKKAFEELGLKITNAKDAEDTF
-479 NSEADKTD
+479 VGNTD
-487 AVTEAMT
+487 AVVESFKARAKAAARLAQLTEEYRIQMDLADEIARGDEQYRQENT
-494 EAEDAYKSKMAE
+494 VQAGEKVRREGEFYPAGHSAEKGMEYVNSGGHWVYTDKGAAQHNANIGKNPNLQSSRDALAASQERSRKIES
-506 TQMAVDDDI
+506 DI
-515 KKLQEL
+515 AAD
-521 INAKKDTTD
+521 AKAATAKVKPTPTRTT
-530 EVRNLNT
+530 NTTNT
-537 KYGELLGTYQS
+537 KGDPNNDKIIE
-548 GAEWLTT
+548 GA
-555 LKNKSD
+555 KS
-561 DYCQQLAIE
+561 Y
-570 AKTDTIRRKIFE
+570 
-582 KNADL
+582 ADL
-587 MVIAEKK
+587 THNI
-594 RRLEDAGNAKRQ
+594 
-606 MTVSNNG
+606 
-613 AESAEITV
+613 
-621 MTPEYRGV
+621 GV
-629 VDEERKL
+629 YK
-636 TGELEKL
+636 
-643 QGQFD
+643 
-648 LASAAAEKHRQQM
+648 
-661 QHTKIETQ
+661 
-669 ETAKEVSYLAMSYS
+669 
-683 ELETAI
+683 
-689 EKQKKKIGKYAG
+689 
-701 ASDKA
+701 
-706 KADGIDVAAESRKL
+706 
-720 QQMEARYKQL
+720 KQL
-730 GKKYHLGSQSDS
+730 EA
-742 RKRQIVAD
+742 AD
-750 PKTLEQLRTNIEL
+750 PANKQLITSLR
-763 SKKKLTGQDTDE
+763 
-775 QRQLQQQIALWQK
+775 QQIAEAEEAAQ
-788 KADAIDL
+788 AARDL
-795 AQKKAALPASIES
+795 ANGWDLQNP
-808 QDDAQKTLDYLN
+808 DTL
-820 TARRLATTKEQI
+820 EE
-832 ADIDRQIAAVELKQA
+832 IDEAISRQQ
-847 EMKRPAD
+847 
-854 SERIATL
+854 
-861 QDIDKELNYQRAL
+861 AL
-874 RKTAAAENIAQI
+874 RKKANAENLQGI
-886 DATIN
+886 DAEIK
-891 RLETLKSYTEHADV
+891 RLQGLKAQMERNAKVPTPIEQIHTYEQLDE
-905 ISMDNK
+905 
-911 ALQTYDQLS
+911 ALAIYND
-920 IKLSYYRDQLKTAT
+920 RLKVAT

-947 LEKLRNKWDATLEAM
+947 LEKLRKKWDATLEAM

-977 DNAISYYGQLQKHQ
+977 DDAISYYGQLQKHQ

-1006 ETKKKAMQRPIEL
+1006 EAKKKAMQRPIEL

-1031 LSGREFKVKIKGIGF
+1031 LSGREFKVKIKGMGF

-1070 QRKQIEGMIAVYES
+1070 QRKQIEGMIATYEE
-1084 WRKKSISSFDT
+1084 WRRKSISAFDT

-1133 FIGLYDGIQ
+1133 FIGLYEGIQ
-1142 AVIGIINLLSAASS
+1142 AIIGIIDLLSAASS

-1171 EATTRE
+1171 EAATRE
-1177 AATAANIIASTA
+1177 AATAANVAASVA

-1205 AAITFAA
+1205 AAMTFAA

-1295 GRRLVGVLNKEDKIN
+1295 GRRLVGVLNKENKIN
-1310 KRS
+1310 KRT

>member
-59 AVTNSIQQISDV
+59 AVTNSIQQISGV

-77 DSRTFGAAMKA
+77 DSRIFGAAMKA

-93 GKDAEGFEQLKD
+93 GKDAEGFAQLKD
-105 QVAELSKTIPMTR
+105 QVAELSKSIPMAR
-118 DALANGL
+118 DELANGL

-138 ISYLEA
+138 IDYLRA

-177 KDIQDKIQL
+177 QDIQDKIQL
-186 TAKNGVTSFDQLAA
+186 TAKNGVTSFEQLAA

-252 NSQKMAEEMGISFNA
+252 KSQKMAEEMGIEFNA

-301 YSNLFGRAEAL
+301 YSKLFGRAEAL

-346 MSSTGSAT
+346 MSSTGAAT
-354 TQMLKNQFAAFTD
+354 TQMLKNQFAAVTD

-375 IQPYLNFTSQ
+375 IQPYLNFTAQ
-385 MGMTILS
+385 LGMTILS

-404 IAHTLMIARTKAGG
+404 IAHALMIARTKAGG

-426 RANRAA
+426 RASRAA

-442 KGAAF
+442 KGVAF
-447 QATAAKIA
+447 QATATKIA

-460 IATGVTLAL
+460 MATGVGVLIAGVTFAVEKLTGAFEDASDAAEDTTEKIDR
-469 VALTEALSLF
+469 VADTAQQAQDAFANKQSEVYSSLMTKYTQLQTAWKALSTAHAKAQWIKDNKKAFEELGLKITNAKDAEDTF
-479 NSEADKTD
+479 VGNTD
-487 AVTEAMT
+487 AVVESFKARAKAAARLAQLTEEYRIQMDLADEIARGDEQYRQENT
-494 EAEDAYKSKMAE
+494 VQAGEKVRREGEFYPAGHSAEKGMEYVNSGGHWVYTDKGAAQHNANIGKNPNMQSSRDALAASQERSRKIES
-506 TQMAVDDDI
+506 DI
-515 KKLQEL
+515 AAD
-521 INAKKDTTD
+521 AKAATAKVKPTPTRTT
-530 EVRNLNT
+530 NTTNT
-537 KYGELLGTYQS
+537 KGDPNNDKIIE
-548 GAEWLTT
+548 GA
-555 LKNKSD
+555 KS
-561 DYCQQLAIE
+561 Y
-570 AKTDTIRRKIFE
+570 
-582 KNADL
+582 ADL
-587 MVIAEKK
+587 THNI
-594 RRLEDAGNAKRQ
+594 
-606 MTVSNNG
+606 
-613 AESAEITV
+613 
-621 MTPEYRGV
+621 GV
-629 VDEERKL
+629 YK
-636 TGELEKL
+636 
-643 QGQFD
+643 
-648 LASAAAEKHRQQM
+648 
-661 QHTKIETQ
+661 
-669 ETAKEVSYLAMSYS
+669 
-683 ELETAI
+683 
-689 EKQKKKIGKYAG
+689 
-701 ASDKA
+701 
-706 KADGIDVAAESRKL
+706 
-720 QQMEARYKQL
+720 KQL
-730 GKKYHLGSQSDS
+730 EA
-742 RKRQIVAD
+742 AD
-750 PKTLEQLRTNIEL
+750 PANKQLITSLR
-763 SKKKLTGQDTDE
+763 
-775 QRQLQQQIALWQK
+775 QQIAETEEAAQAAK
-788 KADAIDL
+788 DL
-795 AQKKAALPASIES
+795 ANGWDLQNP
-808 QDDAQKTLDYLN
+808 DTL
-820 TARRLATTKEQI
+820 EE
-832 ADIDRQIAAVELKQA
+832 IDEAISRQQ
-847 EMKRPAD
+847 
-854 SERIATL
+854 
-861 QDIDKELNYQRAL
+861 AL
-874 RKTAAAENIAQI
+874 RKKASAENLQGI
-886 DATIN
+886 DAEIK
-891 RLETLKSYTEHADV
+891 RLQGLKAQMERNAKVPTPIEQIHTYEQLDE
-905 ISMDNK
+905 
-911 ALQTYDQLS
+911 ALAIYND
-920 IKLSYYRDQLKTAT
+920 RLKVAT

-947 LEKLRNKWDATLEAM
+947 LEKLRKKWDATLEAM

-1006 ETKKKAMQRPIEL
+1006 EAKKKAMQRPIEL

-1031 LSGREFKVKIKGIGF
+1031 LSGREFKVKIKGMGF

-1055 LKKAL
+1055 LQKAL

-1070 QRKQIEGMIAVYES
+1070 QRKQIEGMIATYEE
-1084 WRKKSISSFDT
+1084 WRRKSISAFDT

-1125 KTVALIDA
+1125 KTVALVDA
-1133 FIGLYDGIQ
+1133 FIGLYEGIQ

-1171 EATTRE
+1171 EAATRE
-1177 AATAANIIASTA
+1177 AATAANVAASVA

-1205 AAITFAA
+1205 AAMTFAA

-1219 GTAIASGMIAAQQA
+1219 GTAIAAGMIATQQA
-1233 AIIAAGIPKYEKGAL
+1233 LILAAGIPKYEKGAL

-1280 EPSSG
+1280 EPSEGGISG
-1285 FSGEVEFVIK
+1285 DVRFVIDGDK
-1295 GRRLVGVLNKEDKIN
+1295 LVGILKRRNN
-1310 KRS
+1310 QSKRS

>member
-59 AVTNSIQQISDV
+59 AVTNSIQQISGV

-93 GKDAEGFEQLKD
+93 GKDAEGFAQLKD
-105 QVAELSKTIPMTR
+105 QVAELSKSIPMAR
-118 DALANGL
+118 DELANGL

-138 ISYLEA
+138 IDYLRA

-177 KDIQDKIQL
+177 QDIQDKIQL
-186 TAKNGVTSFDQLAA
+186 TAKNGVTSFEQLAA

-252 NSQKMAEEMGISFNA
+252 KSQKMAEEMGIEFNA

-301 YSNLFGRAEAL
+301 YSKLFGRAEAL

-346 MSSTGSAT
+346 MSSTGAAT
-354 TQMLKNQFAAFTD
+354 TQMLKNQFAAVTD

-375 IQPYLNFTSQ
+375 IQPYLNFTAQ
-385 MGMTILS
+385 LGMTILS
-392 VTSLTKAIKGLN
+392 VTSLTKAIKGFN
-404 IAHTLMIARTKAGG
+404 IAHALMIARTKAGG

-426 RANRAA
+426 RASRAA

-442 KGAAF
+442 KGVAF

-460 IATGVTLAL
+460 MATGVGVLIAGVTFAVEKLTGAFEDASDAAEDTTEKIDR
-469 VALTEALSLF
+469 VADTAQQAQDAFANKQSEVYSSLMTKYTQLQTAWKALSTAHAKAQWIKDNKKAFEELGLKITNAKDAEDTF
-479 NSEADKTD
+479 VGNTD
-487 AVTEAMT
+487 AVVESFKARAKAAARLAQLTEEYRIQMDLADEIARGDEQYRQENT
-494 EAEDAYKSKMAE
+494 VQAGEKVRREGEFYPAGHSAEKGMEYVNSGGHWVYTDKGAAQHNANIGKNPNMQSSRDALAASQERSRKIES
-506 TQMAVDDDI
+506 DI
-515 KKLQEL
+515 AAD
-521 INAKKDTTD
+521 AKAATAKVKPTPTRTT
-530 EVRNLNT
+530 NTTNT
-537 KYGELLGTYQS
+537 KGDPNNDKIIE
-548 GAEWLTT
+548 GA
-555 LKNKSD
+555 KS
-561 DYCQQLAIE
+561 Y
-570 AKTDTIRRKIFE
+570 
-582 KNADL
+582 ADL
-587 MVIAEKK
+587 THNI
-594 RRLEDAGNAKRQ
+594 
-606 MTVSNNG
+606 
-613 AESAEITV
+613 
-621 MTPEYRGV
+621 GV
-629 VDEERKL
+629 YK
-636 TGELEKL
+636 
-643 QGQFD
+643 
-648 LASAAAEKHRQQM
+648 
-661 QHTKIETQ
+661 
-669 ETAKEVSYLAMSYS
+669 
-683 ELETAI
+683 
-689 EKQKKKIGKYAG
+689 
-701 ASDKA
+701 
-706 KADGIDVAAESRKL
+706 
-720 QQMEARYKQL
+720 KQL
-730 GKKYHLGSQSDS
+730 EA
-742 RKRQIVAD
+742 AD
-750 PKTLEQLRTNIEL
+750 PANKQLITSLR
-763 SKKKLTGQDTDE
+763 
-775 QRQLQQQIALWQK
+775 QQIAEAEEAAQAAK
-788 KADAIDL
+788 DL
-795 AQKKAALPASIES
+795 ANGWDLQNP
-808 QDDAQKTLDYLN
+808 DTL
-820 TARRLATTKEQI
+820 EE
-832 ADIDRQIAAVELKQA
+832 IDEAISRQQ
-847 EMKRPAD
+847 
-854 SERIATL
+854 
-861 QDIDKELNYQRAL
+861 AL
-874 RKTAAAENIAQI
+874 RKKASAENLQGI
-886 DATIN
+886 DAEIK
-891 RLETLKSYTEHADV
+891 RLQGLKAQMERNAKVPTPIEQIHTYEQLDE
-905 ISMDNK
+905 
-911 ALQTYDQLS
+911 ALAIYND
-920 IKLSYYRDQLKTAT
+920 RLKVAT

-947 LEKLRNKWDATLEAM
+947 LEKLRKKWDATLEAM

-1006 ETKKKAMQRPIEL
+1006 EAKKKAMQRPIEL

-1031 LSGREFKVKIKGIGF
+1031 LSGREFKVKIKGMGF

-1055 LKKAL
+1055 LQKAL

-1070 QRKQIEGMIAVYES
+1070 QRKQIEGMIATYEE
-1084 WRKKSISSFDT
+1084 WRRKSISAFDT

-1125 KTVALIDA
+1125 KTVALVDA
-1133 FIGLYDGIQ
+1133 FIGLYEGIQ

-1171 EATTRE
+1171 EAATRE
-1177 AATAANIIASTA
+1177 AATAANVAASVA

-1205 AAITFAA
+1205 AAMTFAA

-1219 GTAIASGMIAAQQA
+1219 GTAIAAGMIATQQA
-1233 AIIAAGIPKYEKGAL
+1233 LILAAGIPKYEKGAL

-1280 EPSSG
+1280 EPSEGGISG
-1285 FSGEVEFVIK
+1285 DVRFVIDGDK
-1295 GRRLVGVLNKEDKIN
+1295 LVGILKRRNN
-1310 KRS
+1310 QSKRS

>member
-59 AVTNSIQQISDV
+59 AVTNSIQQISGV

-93 GKDAEGFEQLKD
+93 GKDAEGFAQLKD
-105 QVAELSKTIPMTR
+105 QVAELSKSIPMAR
-118 DALANGL
+118 DELANGL

-138 ISYLEA
+138 IDYLRA

-177 KDIQDKIQL
+177 QDIQDKIQL
-186 TAKNGVTSFDQLAA
+186 TAKNGVTSFEQLAA

-252 NSQKMAEEMGISFNA
+252 KSQKMAEEMGIEFNA

-301 YSNLFGRAEAL
+301 YSKLFGRAEAL

-326 DENIAALD
+326 DENITALD

-346 MSSTGSAT
+346 MSSTGAAT
-354 TQMLKNQFAAFTD
+354 TQMLKNQFAAVTD

-375 IQPYLNFTSQ
+375 IQPYLNFTAQ
-385 MGMTILS
+385 LGMTILS

-404 IAHTLMIARTKAGG
+404 IAHALMIARTKAGG

-426 RANRAA
+426 RASRAA

-442 KGAAF
+442 KGVAF

-460 IATGVTLAL
+460 MATGVGVLIAGVTFAVEKLTGAFEDASDAAEDTTEKIDR
-469 VALTEALSLF
+469 VADTAQQAQDAFANKQSEVYSSLMTKYTQLQTAWKALSTAHAKAQWIKDNKKAFEELGLKITNAKDAEDTF
-479 NSEADKTD
+479 VGNTD
-487 AVTEAMT
+487 AVVESFKARAKAAARLAQLTEEYRIQMDLADEIARGDEQYRQENT
-494 EAEDAYKSKMAE
+494 VQAGEKVRREGEFYPAGHSAEKGMEYVNSGGHWVYTDKGAAQHNANIGKNPNMQSSRDALAASQERSRKIES
-506 TQMAVDDDI
+506 DI
-515 KKLQEL
+515 AAD
-521 INAKKDTTD
+521 AKAATAKVKPTPTRTT
-530 EVRNLNT
+530 NTTNT
-537 KYGELLGTYQS
+537 KGDLNNDKIIE
-548 GAEWLTT
+548 GA
-555 LKNKSD
+555 KS
-561 DYCQQLAIE
+561 Y
-570 AKTDTIRRKIFE
+570 
-582 KNADL
+582 ADL
-587 MVIAEKK
+587 THNI
-594 RRLEDAGNAKRQ
+594 
-606 MTVSNNG
+606 
-613 AESAEITV
+613 
-621 MTPEYRGV
+621 GV
-629 VDEERKL
+629 YK
-636 TGELEKL
+636 
-643 QGQFD
+643 
-648 LASAAAEKHRQQM
+648 
-661 QHTKIETQ
+661 
-669 ETAKEVSYLAMSYS
+669 
-683 ELETAI
+683 
-689 EKQKKKIGKYAG
+689 
-701 ASDKA
+701 
-706 KADGIDVAAESRKL
+706 
-720 QQMEARYKQL
+720 KQL
-730 GKKYHLGSQSDS
+730 EA
-742 RKRQIVAD
+742 AD
-750 PKTLEQLRTNIEL
+750 PANKQLITSLR
-763 SKKKLTGQDTDE
+763 
-775 QRQLQQQIALWQK
+775 QQIAEAEEAAQAAK
-788 KADAIDL
+788 DL
-795 AQKKAALPASIES
+795 ANGWDLQNP
-808 QDDAQKTLDYLN
+808 DTL
-820 TARRLATTKEQI
+820 EE
-832 ADIDRQIAAVELKQA
+832 IDEAISRQQ
-847 EMKRPAD
+847 
-854 SERIATL
+854 
-861 QDIDKELNYQRAL
+861 AL
-874 RKTAAAENIAQI
+874 RKKASAENLQGI
-886 DATIN
+886 DAEIK
-891 RLETLKSYTEHADV
+891 RLQGLKAQMERNAKVPTPIEQIHTYEQLDE
-905 ISMDNK
+905 
-911 ALQTYDQLS
+911 ALAIYND
-920 IKLSYYRDQLKTAT
+920 RLKVAT

-947 LEKLRNKWDATLEAM
+947 LEKLRKKWDATLEAM

-1006 ETKKKAMQRPIEL
+1006 EAKKKAMQRPIEL

-1031 LSGREFKVKIKGIGF
+1031 LSGREFKVKIKGMGF

-1055 LKKAL
+1055 LQKAL

-1070 QRKQIEGMIAVYES
+1070 QRKQIEGMIATYEE
-1084 WRKKSISSFDT
+1084 WRRKSISAFDT

-1125 KTVALIDA
+1125 KTVALVDA
-1133 FIGLYDGIQ
+1133 FIGLYEGIQ

-1171 EATTRE
+1171 EAATRE
-1177 AATAANIIASTA
+1177 AATAANVAASVA

-1205 AAITFAA
+1205 AAMTFAA

-1219 GTAIASGMIAAQQA
+1219 GTAIAAGMIATQQA
-1233 AIIAAGIPKYEKGAL
+1233 LILAAGIPKYEKGAL

-1280 EPSSG
+1280 EPSEGGISG
-1285 FSGEVEFVIK
+1285 DVRFVIDGDK
-1295 GRRLVGVLNKEDKIN
+1295 LVGILKRRNN
-1310 KRS
+1310 QSKRS